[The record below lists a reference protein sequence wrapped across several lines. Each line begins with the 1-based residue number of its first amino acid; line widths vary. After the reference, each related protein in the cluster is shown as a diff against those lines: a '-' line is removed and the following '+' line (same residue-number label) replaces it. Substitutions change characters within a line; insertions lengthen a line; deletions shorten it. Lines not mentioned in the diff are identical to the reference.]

1 MDSIRVLYVEGDP
14 NDQELT
20 HRHLTRHAPHIK
32 LTVVG
37 TVAEA
42 LERLTIG
49 DMDVMLAD
57 YRLPD
62 GTGLDLLDAVK
73 SRGLEVP
80 VVLVT
85 GAGDADITV
94 RLLKAGATDYLVK
107 RPEYLAT
114 LPVVLESA
122 FRWFRTA
129 SERRRAPIR
138 VLYAEHHP
146 EDMALTLRAFDD
158 HDRRARVETVTRARE
173 ALTKLKTVAYDV
185 LLLDNRMPDLSG
197 IEVLKELQAEGLR
210 IPVVMVAGEGDED
223 SAVQAFKLGVA
234 DYLIKRDGYL
244 AKLPSTIENV
254 LAQRRLAD
262 EKDGLTVLND
272 LAKSLITTKDLDEV
286 LRRVV
291 NAARELIKAEASVL
305 WLFETGVL
313 WPVAWEGI
321 ADRAA
326 EPLRFT
332 VTPNLAERLAHE
344 RKISLR
350 HLLAQS
356 GGPDPTAVFGS
367 SGQTLAASFVG
378 PQGLVAV
385 LAVGSQRPREFTAME
400 ERLLLALA
408 DHAAV
413 AVENARLYRQLSLE
427 LEARERLTVI
437 LEATT
442 DLVAIADLS
451 GRLLYLN
458 AAGQALLGLSAEDA
472 IGHPIA
478 GLAPE
483 RLRPVVHDEIWPA
496 LIRDSLW
503 TGEAV
508 VLARDGREVPVSVVA
523 VAHRGADGTVEFLS
537 AIVRDLTERKRID
550 AELRRQR
557 EALYQTE
564 KLATM
569 GTVLAGVA
577 HELNNPL
584 TAVTG
589 YAGLLRQELAGTPS
603 ATRAEAIAHAADRCA
618 SIVRNFLAL
627 ARRHPPERQ
636 LVRLNDIARDA
647 AELLAYH
654 LRVDRIEVVLDLVE
668 GLPVLW
674 ADPHQLHQV
683 VVNLIT
689 NARDE
694 LRKSSE
700 PRLLTLRTRADA
712 ARGRVSLDVEDTG
725 PGIAV
730 EIRDRIFEPF
740 FTTKPVG
747 QGTGL
752 GLSLCHGI
760 VESHGGSLSLVSD
773 PGQGAIFRVELPVV
787 APPATPGKRGAEA
800 PSVVKS
806 KRILVVD
813 DERLVLQLLGE
824 MLGADHHTVDTVADG
839 TQALEQLRRASYDL
853 ILSDVRMP
861 YLDGPGLY
869 RALERRRPELCRRFV
884 LMTGDVLSAEIQ
896 TFLEQTGV
904 PGLSKPFDRS
914 EVRRVIQLVAGE
926 RQPSG
931 QKV

>member
-1 MDSIRVLYVEGDP
+1 MDSIRVLYVEDDP
-14 NDQELT
+14 VDQELT
-20 HRHLTRHAPHIK
+20 HRHLARHAPHIK
-32 LTVVG
+32 LTIAG

-42 LERLTIG
+42 LERVTVG
-49 DMDVMLAD
+49 DMDVLLAG

-62 GTGLDLLDAVK
+62 GTALDLLDAVK
-73 SRGLEVP
+73 ARGLEVP

-85 GAGDADITV
+85 GSGDADVTV

-129 SERRRAPIR
+129 SELRRAPIR
-138 VLYAEHHP
+138 LLYAEHHP
-146 EDMALTLRAFDD
+146 EDMALTLRAFDE

-173 ALTKLKTVAYDV
+173 ALTRLKAAHYDV
-185 LLLDNRMPDLSG
+185 LLLDNRLPDLSG
-197 IEVLKELQAEGLR
+197 IEVLKELQAEGIR
-210 IPVVMVAGEGDED
+210 IPVVMVTGEGDED
-223 SAVQAFKLGVA
+223 TAVQAFKLGVV
-234 DYLIKRDGYL
+234 DYLIKREGYL

-254 LAQRRLAD
+254 LAHRRLAD
-262 EKDGLTVLND
+262 EKDGLAVLND
-272 LAKSLITTKDLDEV
+272 LAKSLITIKDLDEV

-291 NAARELIKAEASVL
+291 SAARELLKVEASVL
-305 WLFETGVL
+305 WLFEAGVL

-321 ADRAA
+321 DDRAA
-326 EPLRFT
+326 EPLRFP
-332 VTPNLAERLAHE
+332 VTQNFADRLALE
-344 RKISLR
+344 RRVSVR
-350 HLLAQS
+350 HLLAQA
-356 GGPDPTAVFGS
+356 GEPHPTAIFGD
-367 SGQTLAASFVG
+367 SGQALAASFVG
-378 PQGLVAV
+378 PEGLVAV
-385 LAVGSQRPREFTAME
+385 LAVGSARPREFTAVE

-408 DHAAV
+408 DHAAI
-413 AVENARLYRQLSLE
+413 AVENARLYRRLRQE
-427 LEARERLTVI
+427 LEARERLTAI

-442 DLVAIADLS
+442 DLVAIVDLS

-458 AAGQALLGLSAEDA
+458 AAGHALLGLAADEA
-472 IGHPIA
+472 LGYPIA
-478 GLAPE
+478 SLAPD
-483 RLRPVVHDEIWPA
+483 RLRPVVHDQILPT
-496 LIRDSLW
+496 LLRDGLW

-508 VLARDGREVPVSVVA
+508 LLARDEREVPVSVVA
-523 VAHRGADGTVEFLS
+523 VAHRGADGAVEFLS
-537 AIVRDLTERKRID
+537 AIVRDMTERKRTE

-564 KLATM
+564 KLSTM

-589 YAGLLRQELAGTPS
+589 YANLLRQDLAGTPS
-603 ATRAEAIAHAADRCA
+603 AARAENIAHAADRCA

-636 LVRLNDIARDA
+636 LVRLNDIARDT

-654 LRVDRIEVVLDLVE
+654 LRVDSIEVGLNLAE

-683 VVNLIT
+683 VVNLVT

-694 LRKSSE
+694 LRKAPL
-700 PRLLTLRTRADA
+700 PRRLTLRTRADA
-712 ARGRVSLDVEDTG
+712 ARGRVCLDVEDTG
-725 PGIAV
+725 PGISA

-760 VESHGGSLSLVSD
+760 VEGHGGTLSLVSE
-773 PGQGAIFRVELPVV
+773 PGHGAIFRVELPVV
-787 APPATPGKRGAEA
+787 TPPATTGKRAAEA
-800 PSVVKS
+800 APVVTGM
-806 KRILVVD
+806 RILVVD

-824 MLGADHHTVDTVADG
+824 MLGADHHTVDTVGDG
-839 TQALEQLRRASYDL
+839 TQALERLRRTSYDL

-869 RALERRRPELCRRFV
+869 RALERRLPDLCRRFV

-914 EVRRVIQLVAGE
+914 EVRRVIQRVAGAE
-926 RQPSG
+926 R
-931 QKV
+931 

>member
-1 MDSIRVLYVEGDP
+1 MDSIRVLCVEHDP
-14 NDQELT
+14 VDQDQT
-20 HRHLTRHAPHIK
+20 QRHLARHAPHIK
-32 LTVVG
+32 LTVAG

-42 LERLTIG
+42 LERVTVG
-49 DMDVMLAD
+49 DMDVLLAG

-62 GTGLDLLDAVK
+62 GTALDLLDAAK
-73 SRGLEVP
+73 ARGLEVP
-80 VVLVT
+80 VVVVT
-85 GAGDADITV
+85 DSGDADATV

-107 RPEYLAT
+107 RPDYLAT

-122 FRWFRTA
+122 YRWFRTA
-129 SERRRAPIR
+129 SELRRAPIR
-138 VLYAEHHP
+138 LLYADHDP
-146 EDMALTLRAFDD
+146 EGVALTLQAFDE
-158 HDRRARVETVTRARE
+158 HDRRARVEVVPLARE
-173 ALTKLKTVAYDV
+173 ALARLKAVHYDA
-185 LLLDNRMPDLSG
+185 LLLDYRMPDLSG
-197 IEVLKELQAEGLR
+197 IEVLKELQAEGIR
-210 IPVVMVAGEGDED
+210 IPVVMVTGEGDED
-223 SAVQAFKLGVA
+223 TAVQAFKLGVA
-234 DYLIKRDGYL
+234 DYLIKREGYL

-262 EKDGLTVLND
+262 EKDGLAVLND
-272 LAKSLITTKDLDEV
+272 LAKSLTTIKDLDEV

-291 NAARELIKAEASVL
+291 SAARELIKVEASVL
-305 WLFETGVL
+305 WLFEAGVL

-321 ADRAA
+321 EDRAA
-326 EPLRFT
+326 EPLQFPLT
-332 VTPNLAERLAHE
+332 QNLAERLARD
-344 RKISLR
+344 RKVSVR
-350 HLLAQS
+350 HLLAQA
-356 GGPDPTAVFGS
+356 GGPHPTAIFGT
-367 SGQTLAASFVG
+367 SGPALAASFVG
-378 PQGLVAV
+378 PEGLVAV
-385 LAVGSQRPREFTAME
+385 LAVGSAHPREFTAVE

-413 AVENARLYRQLSLE
+413 AVENARLYRRLRQE
-427 LEARERLTVI
+427 LEARERLTAI
-437 LEATT
+437 LDATT
-442 DLVAIADLS
+442 DLVAITDLS
-451 GRLLYLN
+451 GRLMYLN
-458 AAGQALLGLSAEDA
+458 GAGQTLLGLAADEPL
-472 IGHPIA
+472 GHPIA
-478 GLAPE
+478 DLVPE
-483 RLRPVVHDEIWPA
+483 RLRPVVHDDILPT
-496 LIRDSLW
+496 LLRDSLW

-508 VLARDGREVPVSVVA
+508 LLARNGREVPVSVVA
-523 VAHRGADGTVEFLS
+523 VAHRGADGAVEFLS
-537 AIVRDLTERKRID
+537 AIVRDMTERRRTE

-589 YAGLLRQELAGTPS
+589 YANLLRQELAGTPS
-603 ATRAEAIAHAADRCA
+603 AVRAENIAHAADRCA

-636 LVRLNDIARDA
+636 LVAFNDIARDA

-654 LRVDRIEVVLDLVE
+654 LRVDSIEVSLDLDE

-683 VVNLIT
+683 VVNLVT

-694 LRKSSE
+694 LRKAPT
-700 PRLLTLRTRADA
+700 PRRLTLRTRVDA
-712 ARGRVSLDVEDTG
+712 VRGRLRLEVEDTG
-725 PGIAV
+725 GGIPA

-760 VESHGGSLSLVSD
+760 VEGHGGSLSLVSE
-773 PGQGAIFRVELPVV
+773 PPHGAIFRVELPVV
-787 APPATPGKRGAEA
+787 APPTTTPTRAA
-800 PSVVKS
+800 DTRPVVTG

-824 MLGADHHTVDTVADG
+824 MLGADHHTVDAVADG
-839 TQALEQLRRASYDL
+839 TQALEQLRRTSYDM

-869 RALERRRPELCRRFV
+869 RALERRLPELCRRFV
-884 LMTGDVLSAEIQ
+884 LMTGDVLSAEIRA
-896 TFLEQTGV
+896 FLEQTGV
-904 PGLSKPFDRS
+904 PGLSKPFDRG
-914 EVRRVIQLVAGE
+914 EVRRVIQQIAG
-926 RQPSG
+926 G
-931 QKV
+931 

>member
-1 MDSIRVLYVEGDP
+1 MDSIRVLYVEDDRA
-14 NDQELT
+14 DQERT
-20 HRHLTRHAPHIK
+20 HRHLARHAPHIK
-32 LTVVG
+32 LTVAG

-42 LERLTIG
+42 LERVTVG
-49 DMDVMLAD
+49 DMDALLAG

-62 GTGLDLLDAVK
+62 GTALDLLDAVK
-73 SRGLEVP
+73 ARGLEVP
-80 VVLVT
+80 VVLMT
-85 GAGDADITV
+85 GSGDADVAV

-107 RPEYLAT
+107 RGDYLIT

-122 FRWFRTA
+122 CRWFRTA
-129 SERRRAPIR
+129 SELRRAPVR
-138 VLYAEHHP
+138 LLYADHDP
-146 EDMALTLRAFDD
+146 DDTALTLRAFEE
-158 HDRRARVETVTRARE
+158 HDRRARVEMVTLARE
-173 ALTKLKTVAYDV
+173 VLGRLKAAHYDV

-197 IEVLKELQAEGLR
+197 IEVLKELQAEGIR
-210 IPVVMVAGEGDED
+210 IPVVMVTAEGDED
-223 SAVQAFKLGVA
+223 TAVQAFKLGVA
-234 DYLIKRDGYL
+234 DYVIKREGYI

-272 LAKSLITTKDLDEV
+272 LAKSLTTIKDLDEV
-286 LRRVV
+286 MRRVV
-291 NAARELIKAEASVL
+291 SAARELIKAEASVL
-305 WLFETGVL
+305 WLFEAGVL

-321 ADRAA
+321 EDRAA

-332 VTPNLAERLAHE
+332 LTHNFAERLARE
-344 RKISLR
+344 RKVSVR
-350 HLLAQS
+350 HLLAQA
-356 GGPDPTAVFGS
+356 GGPPPTAIFGT
-367 SGQTLAASFVG
+367 SGQALAVSFVG
-378 PQGLVAV
+378 PEGLVAI
-385 LAVGSQRPREFTAME
+385 LAVGGARPREFTAVE

-413 AVENARLYRQLSLE
+413 AVENARLYRRLRQE
-427 LEARERLTVI
+427 LEARERLTAI
-437 LEATT
+437 LDVTT
-442 DLVAIADLS
+442 DLVAISDLS
-451 GRLLYLN
+451 ARLLYLN
-458 AAGQALLGLSAEDA
+458 GAGQSFLGLTAEESL
-472 IGHPIA
+472 GLPIA
-478 GLAPE
+478 GLVPE
-483 RLRPVVHDEIWPA
+483 RLRPVVQDEILPT
-496 LIRDSLW
+496 LLRDGRW

-508 VLARDGREVPVSVVA
+508 LLARDGREVAVSVVA
-523 VAHRGADGTVEFLS
+523 VAHRAADGAVEFLS
-537 AIVRDLTERKRID
+537 AIVRDMTERKRIE

-564 KLATM
+564 KLTTM

-589 YAGLLRQELAGTPS
+589 YANLLRQDLAGTPS
-603 ATRAEAIAHAADRCA
+603 ATRAENIAHAADRCA

-627 ARRHPPERQ
+627 ARKYPPERQ
-636 LVRLNDIARDA
+636 VVRLNDIARDA

-654 LRVDRIEVVLDLVE
+654 LRVDGIEVRLDLEE

-694 LRKSSE
+694 LRKAPA
-700 PRLLTLRTRADA
+700 PRRLTLRTRAGKT
-712 ARGRVSLDVEDTG
+712 RGRVAVDVEDTG
-725 PGIAV
+725 PGVSA

-760 VESHGGSLSLVSD
+760 VEGHGGTLSLVSE
-773 PGQGAIFRVELPVV
+773 PGAGAIFRVELPVV
-787 APPATPGKRGAEA
+787 VPPTPSGKNAPETTAAVTG
-800 PSVVKS
+800 

-813 DERLVLQLLGE
+813 DERLVLQFLGE
-824 MLGADHHTVDTVADG
+824 MLGADHHTVDTVSDG
-839 TQALEQLRRASYDL
+839 TQALEVLRRTSYDL

-869 RALERRRPELCRRFV
+869 RALERRLPDLCRRFV

-896 TFLEQTGV
+896 TFLEETGV
-904 PGLSKPFDRS
+904 PGLSKPFDRG
-914 EVRRVIQLVAGE
+914 EVRRVIQQIAGA
-926 RQPSG
+926 
-931 QKV
+931 

>member
-14 NDQELT
+14 ADQEAT
-20 HRHLTRHAPHIK
+20 HRHLVRHAPHIK
-32 LTVVG
+32 LTVVE

-42 LERLTIG
+42 VERVTIG

-85 GAGDADITV
+85 AAGDADTTV
-94 RLLKAGATDYLVK
+94 RLLKAGAADYLVK
-107 RPEYLAT
+107 RPDYLAT

-122 FRWFRTA
+122 YRWFRTA
-129 SERRRAPIR
+129 TERRHAPIR

-146 EDMALTLRAFDD
+146 EDMALTLRAFEE
-158 HDRRARVETVTRARE
+158 HDRRARVETVTRARD
-173 ALTKLKTVAYDV
+173 ALAKLKTVHYDV
-185 LLLDNRMPDLSG
+185 LLLDNRLPDLSG
-197 IEVLKELQAEGLR
+197 IEVLKELQAVGIR

-254 LAQRRLAD
+254 LAHRSLAD

-272 LAKSLITTKDLDEV
+272 LAKSLVTTKDLDEV

-321 ADRAA
+321 EDRAA
-326 EPLRFT
+326 EPLRFQ

-350 HLLAQS
+350 HLLAQA
-356 GGPDPTAVFGS
+356 GGPDLTAVFGPA
-367 SGQTLAASFVG
+367 GQTLSASFVG
-378 PQGLVAV
+378 PEGLVAV
-385 LAVGSQRPREFTAME
+385 LAVGSPRPREFTTIE

-413 AVENARLYRQLSLE
+413 AVENARLYRRLRLE
-427 LEARERLTVI
+427 LEARERLTAI

-451 GRLLYLN
+451 GRLQYLN
-458 AAGQALLGLSAEDA
+458 AAGQALLGLAAHDA
-472 IGHPIA
+472 LGHPIA

-496 LIRDSLW
+496 LIRDGLW

-508 VLARDGREVPVSVVA
+508 LLARDGREVPVSVVA
-523 VAHRGADGTVEFLS
+523 VAHRGADGSIEFLS
-537 AIVRDLTERKRID
+537 AIVRDMTERKRID

-589 YAGLLRQELAGTPS
+589 YANLLRQELAGTPS

-654 LRVDRIEVVLDLVE
+654 LRVDRIEVGLDLTD

-694 LRKSSE
+694 LRKAPE
-700 PRLLTLRTRADA
+700 PRRLTLRTRADA
-712 ARGRVSLDVEDTG
+712 VRGRVSLDVEDTG
-725 PGIAV
+725 PGIST

-760 VESHGGSLSLVSD
+760 VEGHGGTLSLVSEA
-773 PGQGAIFRVELPVV
+773 GHGAIFRVELPVV
-787 APPATPGKRGAEA
+787 APPVTSGKRATDA
-800 PSVVKS
+800 PAVVKG

-813 DERLVLQLLGE
+813 DERLVTQLLGE

-869 RALERRRPELCRRFV
+869 RALERRIPDLCRRFV

-904 PGLSKPFDRS
+904 PGLSKPFDRG
-914 EVRRVIQLVAGE
+914 EVRRVIQLVAGGN
-926 RQPSG
+926 RRAS
-931 QKV
+931 

>member
-1 MDSIRVLYVEGDP
+1 MDSIRVLYVEDDRA
-14 NDQELT
+14 DQERT
-20 HRHLTRHAPHIK
+20 HRHLARHAPHIK
-32 LTVVG
+32 LTVAG

-42 LERLTIG
+42 LERVTVG
-49 DMDVMLAD
+49 DMDALLAG

-62 GTGLDLLDAVK
+62 GTALDLLDAVK
-73 SRGLEVP
+73 ARGLEVP
-80 VVLVT
+80 VVLMT
-85 GAGDADITV
+85 GSGDADVAV

-107 RPEYLAT
+107 RGDYLIT

-122 FRWFRTA
+122 CRWFRTA
-129 SERRRAPIR
+129 SELRRAPVR
-138 VLYAEHHP
+138 LLYADHDP
-146 EDMALTLRAFDD
+146 DDTALTLRAFEE
-158 HDRRARVETVTRARE
+158 HDRRARVEMVTLAGEVLGR
-173 ALTKLKTVAYDV
+173 LKAAHYDV

-197 IEVLKELQAEGLR
+197 IEVLKELQAEGIR
-210 IPVVMVAGEGDED
+210 IPVVMVTAEGDED
-223 SAVQAFKLGVA
+223 TAVHAFKLGVA
-234 DYLIKRDGYL
+234 DYVIKREGYI

-272 LAKSLITTKDLDEV
+272 LAKSLTTIKDLDEV
-286 LRRVV
+286 MRRVV
-291 NAARELIKAEASVL
+291 SAARELIKAEASVL
-305 WLFETGVL
+305 WLFEAGVL

-321 ADRAA
+321 EDRAA

-332 VTPNLAERLAHE
+332 LTHNFAERLARE
-344 RKISLR
+344 RKVSVR
-350 HLLAQS
+350 HLLAQA
-356 GGPDPTAVFGS
+356 GGPPPTAIFGT
-367 SGQTLAASFVG
+367 SGQALAVSFVG
-378 PQGLVAV
+378 PEGLVAI
-385 LAVGSQRPREFTAME
+385 LAVGGARPREFTAVE

-413 AVENARLYRQLSLE
+413 AVENARLYRRLRQE
-427 LEARERLTVI
+427 LEARERLTAI
-437 LEATT
+437 LDVTT
-442 DLVAIADLS
+442 DLVAISDLS
-451 GRLLYLN
+451 ARLLYLN
-458 AAGQALLGLSAEDA
+458 GAGQSLLGLTAEESL
-472 IGHPIA
+472 GLPIA
-478 GLAPE
+478 GLVPE
-483 RLRPVVHDEIWPA
+483 RLRPVVQDEILPT
-496 LIRDSLW
+496 LLRDGRW

-508 VLARDGREVPVSVVA
+508 LLARDGREVAVSVVA
-523 VAHRGADGTVEFLS
+523 VAHRAADGAVEFLS
-537 AIVRDLTERKRID
+537 AIVRDMTERKRIE

-564 KLATM
+564 KLTTM

-589 YAGLLRQELAGTPS
+589 YANLLRQDLAGTPS
-603 ATRAEAIAHAADRCA
+603 ATRAENIAHAADRCA

-627 ARRHPPERQ
+627 ARKYPPERQ
-636 LVRLNDIARDA
+636 VVRLNDIARDA

-654 LRVDRIEVVLDLVE
+654 LRVDGIEVRLDLEE

-694 LRKSSE
+694 LRKAPA
-700 PRLLTLRTRADA
+700 PRRLTLRTRVGKT
-712 ARGRVSLDVEDTG
+712 RGRVAVDVEDTG
-725 PGIAV
+725 PGVSA

-760 VESHGGSLSLVSD
+760 VEGHGGTLSLVSE
-773 PGQGAIFRVELPVV
+773 PGAGAIFRVELPVV
-787 APPATPGKRGAEA
+787 VPPTPSGKNAPETTAAVTG
-800 PSVVKS
+800 

-813 DERLVLQLLGE
+813 DERLVLQFLGE
-824 MLGADHHTVDTVADG
+824 MLGADHHTVDTVSDG
-839 TQALEQLRRASYDL
+839 TQALEVLRRTSYDL

-869 RALERRRPELCRRFV
+869 RALERRLPDLCRRFV

-904 PGLSKPFDRS
+904 PGLSKPFDRGQ
-914 EVRRVIQLVAGE
+914 VRRVIQQIAGA
-926 RQPSG
+926 
-931 QKV
+931 

>member
-1 MDSIRVLYVEGDP
+1 MDSIRVLYVEDDRA
-14 NDQELT
+14 DQERT
-20 HRHLTRHAPHIK
+20 HRHLARHAPHIK
-32 LTVVG
+32 LTVAG

-42 LERLTIG
+42 IERVTVG
-49 DMDVMLAD
+49 DMDALLAG

-62 GTGLDLLDAVK
+62 GTALDLLDAVK
-73 SRGLEVP
+73 ARGLEVP
-80 VVLVT
+80 VVLMT
-85 GAGDADITV
+85 GSGDADVAV

-107 RPEYLAT
+107 RGDYLVT

-122 FRWFRTA
+122 CRWFRTA
-129 SERRRAPIR
+129 SELRRAPVR
-138 VLYAEHHP
+138 LLYADHDP
-146 EDMALTLRAFDD
+146 DDTALTLRAFEE
-158 HDRRARVETVTRARE
+158 HDRRARVEMVTLARE
-173 ALTKLKTVAYDV
+173 AIGRLKAAHYDV

-197 IEVLKELQAEGLR
+197 IEVLKELQAEGIR
-210 IPVVMVAGEGDED
+210 IPVVMVTAEADED
-223 SAVQAFKLGVA
+223 TAVQAFKLGVA
-234 DYLIKRDGYL
+234 DYLIKREGYL

-272 LAKSLITTKDLDEV
+272 LAKSLTTIKDLDEV

-291 NAARELIKAEASVL
+291 SAARELVKAEASVL
-305 WLFETGVL
+305 WLFEAGVL

-321 ADRAA
+321 EDRAA

-332 VTPNLAERLAHE
+332 LTQNFAERLARE
-344 RKISLR
+344 RKVSVR
-350 HLLAQS
+350 HLLAQA
-356 GGPDPTAVFGS
+356 GGPHPTAIFGT
-367 SGQTLAASFVG
+367 SGQALAVSFVG
-378 PQGLVAV
+378 PEGLVAI
-385 LAVGSQRPREFTAME
+385 LAVGSTRPREFTAVE

-413 AVENARLYRQLSLE
+413 AVENARLYRRLRQE
-427 LEARERLTVI
+427 LEARERLTAI
-437 LEATT
+437 LDVTT
-442 DLVAIADLS
+442 DLVAISDLS
-451 GRLLYLN
+451 ARLLYLN
-458 AAGQALLGLSAEDA
+458 GAGQSLLGLTAEESL
-472 IGHPIA
+472 GLPIA
-478 GLAPE
+478 GLVPE
-483 RLRPVVHDEIWPA
+483 RLRPVVQDEILPT
-496 LIRDSLW
+496 LLRNGLW

-508 VLARDGREVPVSVVA
+508 LLARDGREVPVSVVA
-523 VAHRGADGTVEFLS
+523 VAHRAADGAVEFLS
-537 AIVRDLTERKRID
+537 AIVRDMTERKRTE

-564 KLATM
+564 KLTTM

-589 YAGLLRQELAGTPS
+589 YANLLRQDLAGTPS
-603 ATRAEAIAHAADRCA
+603 ATRAENIAHAADRCA

-627 ARRHPPERQ
+627 ARKYPPERQ

-654 LRVDRIEVVLDLVE
+654 LRVDGIEVKLDLEE

-694 LRKSSE
+694 LRKAPA
-700 PRLLTLRTRADA
+700 PRRLTLRTHVGRT
-712 ARGRVSLDVEDTG
+712 RGRVAVDVEDTG
-725 PGIAV
+725 PGV
-730 EIRDRIFEPF
+730 SEEIRDRIFEPF

-760 VESHGGSLSLVSD
+760 VEGHGGTLTLVSE
-773 PGQGAIFRVELPVV
+773 PGAGAIFRVELPVV
-787 APPATPGKRGAEA
+787 VPPTPSGQNAAETTSA
-800 PSVVKS
+800 VTG

-824 MLGADHHTVDTVADG
+824 MLGADHHTVDTVGDG
-839 TQALEQLRRASYDL
+839 TQALEVLRRTSYDL

-869 RALERRRPELCRRFV
+869 RALERRLPDLCRRFV

-896 TFLEQTGV
+896 TFLDQTGV
-904 PGLSKPFDRS
+904 PGLSKPFDRG
-914 EVRRVIQLVAGE
+914 EVRRVIQQIAGA
-926 RQPSG
+926 
-931 QKV
+931 

>member
-1 MDSIRVLYVEGDP
+1 MDSIRVLYVEDDRA
-14 NDQELT
+14 DQERT
-20 HRHLTRHAPHIK
+20 HRHLARHAPHIK
-32 LTVVG
+32 LTVAG

-42 LERLTIG
+42 LERVTVG
-49 DMDVMLAD
+49 DMDALLAG

-62 GTGLDLLDAVK
+62 GTALDLLDAVK
-73 SRGLEVP
+73 ARGLEVP
-80 VVLVT
+80 VVLMT
-85 GAGDADITV
+85 GSGDADVAV

-107 RPEYLAT
+107 RGDYLIT

-122 FRWFRTA
+122 CRWFRTA
-129 SERRRAPIR
+129 SELRRAPVR
-138 VLYAEHHP
+138 LLYADHDP
-146 EDMALTLRAFDD
+146 DDTALTLRAFEE
-158 HDRRARVETVTRARE
+158 HARRARVEMVTLARE
-173 ALTKLKTVAYDV
+173 VLGRLKAAHYDV

-197 IEVLKELQAEGLR
+197 IEVLKELQAEGIR
-210 IPVVMVAGEGDED
+210 IPVVMVTAEGDED
-223 SAVQAFKLGVA
+223 TAVQAFKLGVA
-234 DYLIKRDGYL
+234 DYLIKRDGYI

-272 LAKSLITTKDLDEV
+272 LAKSLTTIKDLDEV
-286 LRRVV
+286 MRRVV
-291 NAARELIKAEASVL
+291 SAARELIKAEASVL
-305 WLFETGVL
+305 WLFEAGVL

-321 ADRAA
+321 EDRAA

-332 VTPNLAERLAHE
+332 LTHNFAERLARE
-344 RKISLR
+344 RKVSVR
-350 HLLAQS
+350 HLLAQA
-356 GGPDPTAVFGS
+356 GGPPPTAIFGT
-367 SGQTLAASFVG
+367 SGQALAVSFVG
-378 PQGLVAV
+378 PEGLVAI
-385 LAVGSQRPREFTAME
+385 LAVGGARPREFTAVE

-413 AVENARLYRQLSLE
+413 AVENARLYRRLRQE
-427 LEARERLTVI
+427 LEARERLTAI
-437 LEATT
+437 LDVTT
-442 DLVAIADLS
+442 DLVAISDLS
-451 GRLLYLN
+451 ARLLYLN
-458 AAGQALLGLSAEDA
+458 GAGQSLLGLTAEESL
-472 IGHPIA
+472 GLPIA
-478 GLAPE
+478 GLVPE
-483 RLRPVVHDEIWPA
+483 RLRPVVQDEILPT
-496 LIRDSLW
+496 LLRDGRW

-508 VLARDGREVPVSVVA
+508 LLARDGREVAVSVVA
-523 VAHRGADGTVEFLS
+523 VAHRAADGAVEFLS
-537 AIVRDLTERKRID
+537 AIVRDMTERKRIE

-564 KLATM
+564 KLTTM

-589 YAGLLRQELAGTPS
+589 YANLLRQDLAGTPS
-603 ATRAEAIAHAADRCA
+603 ATRAENIAHAADRCA

-627 ARRHPPERQ
+627 ARKYPPERQ
-636 LVRLNDIARDA
+636 VVRLNDIARDA

-654 LRVDRIEVVLDLVE
+654 LRVDGIEVRLDLEE
-668 GLPVLW
+668 GLPALW

-694 LRKSSE
+694 LRKAPA
-700 PRLLTLRTRADA
+700 PRRLTLRTRAGKT
-712 ARGRVSLDVEDTG
+712 RGRVAVDVEDTG
-725 PGIAV
+725 PGVSA

-760 VESHGGSLSLVSD
+760 VEGHGGTLSLVSE
-773 PGQGAIFRVELPVV
+773 PGAGAIFRVELPVV
-787 APPATPGKRGAEA
+787 VPPTPSGKNAPETTAAVTG
-800 PSVVKS
+800 

-813 DERLVLQLLGE
+813 DERLVLQFLGE
-824 MLGADHHTVDTVADG
+824 MLGADHHTVDTVSDG
-839 TQALEQLRRASYDL
+839 TQALEVLRRTSYDL

-869 RALERRRPELCRRFV
+869 RALERRLPDLCRRFV

-896 TFLEQTGV
+896 TFLEETGV
-904 PGLSKPFDRS
+904 PGLSKPFDRG
-914 EVRRVIQLVAGE
+914 EVRRVIQQIAGA
-926 RQPSG
+926 
-931 QKV
+931 

>member
-1 MDSIRVLYVEGDP
+1 MDSIRVLYVEDDRA
-14 NDQELT
+14 DQERT
-20 HRHLTRHAPHIK
+20 HRHLARHAPHIK
-32 LTVVG
+32 LTVAG

-42 LERLTIG
+42 LERVTVG
-49 DMDVMLAD
+49 DMDALLAG

-62 GTGLDLLDAVK
+62 GTALDLLDAIK
-73 SRGLEVP
+73 ARGLEVP
-80 VVLVT
+80 VVLMT
-85 GAGDADITV
+85 GSGDADVAV

-107 RPEYLAT
+107 RGDYLIT

-122 FRWFRTA
+122 CRWFRTA
-129 SERRRAPIR
+129 SELRRAPVR
-138 VLYAEHHP
+138 LLYADHDP
-146 EDMALTLRAFDD
+146 DDTALTLRAFEE
-158 HDRRARVETVTRARE
+158 HDRRARVEMVTLARE
-173 ALTKLKTVAYDV
+173 VLGRLKAAHYDV

-197 IEVLKELQAEGLR
+197 IEVLKELQAEGIR
-210 IPVVMVAGEGDED
+210 IPVVMVTAEGDED
-223 SAVQAFKLGVA
+223 TAVQAFKLGVA
-234 DYLIKRDGYL
+234 DYVIKREGYI

-272 LAKSLITTKDLDEV
+272 LAKSLTTIKDLDEV
-286 LRRVV
+286 MRRVV
-291 NAARELIKAEASVL
+291 SAARELIKAEASVL
-305 WLFETGVL
+305 WLFEAGVL

-321 ADRAA
+321 EDRAA

-332 VTPNLAERLAHE
+332 LTHNFAERLARE
-344 RKISLR
+344 RKVSVR
-350 HLLAQS
+350 HLLAQA
-356 GGPDPTAVFGS
+356 GGPPPTAIFGT
-367 SGQTLAASFVG
+367 SGQALAVSFVG
-378 PQGLVAV
+378 PEGLVAI
-385 LAVGSQRPREFTAME
+385 LAVGGARPREFTAVE

-413 AVENARLYRQLSLE
+413 AVENARLYRRLRQE
-427 LEARERLTVI
+427 LEARERLTAI
-437 LEATT
+437 LDVTT
-442 DLVAIADLS
+442 DLVAISDLS
-451 GRLLYLN
+451 ARLLYLN
-458 AAGQALLGLSAEDA
+458 GAGQSLLGLTAEESL
-472 IGHPIA
+472 GLPIA
-478 GLAPE
+478 ALVPE
-483 RLRPVVHDEIWPA
+483 RLRPVVQDEILPT
-496 LIRDSLW
+496 LLRDGRW

-508 VLARDGREVPVSVVA
+508 LLARDGREVAVSVVA
-523 VAHRGADGTVEFLS
+523 VAHRAADGAVEFLS
-537 AIVRDLTERKRID
+537 AIVRDMTERKRIE

-564 KLATM
+564 KLTTM

-589 YAGLLRQELAGTPS
+589 YANLLRQDLAGTPS
-603 ATRAEAIAHAADRCA
+603 ATRAENIAHAADRCA

-627 ARRHPPERQ
+627 ARKYPPERQ
-636 LVRLNDIARDA
+636 VVRLNDIARDA

-654 LRVDRIEVVLDLVE
+654 LRVDGIEVRLDLEE

-694 LRKSSE
+694 LRKAPA
-700 PRLLTLRTRADA
+700 PRRLTLRTRAGKT
-712 ARGRVSLDVEDTG
+712 RGRVAVDVEDTG
-725 PGIAV
+725 PGVSA

-760 VESHGGSLSLVSD
+760 VEGHGGTLSLVSE
-773 PGQGAIFRVELPVV
+773 PGAGAIFRVELPVV
-787 APPATPGKRGAEA
+787 VPPTPSGKNAPETTAAVTG
-800 PSVVKS
+800 

-813 DERLVLQLLGE
+813 DERLVLQFLGE
-824 MLGADHHTVDTVADG
+824 MLGADHHTVDTVSDG
-839 TQALEQLRRASYDL
+839 TQALEVLRRTSYDL

-869 RALERRRPELCRRFV
+869 RALERRLPDLCRRFV

-896 TFLEQTGV
+896 TFLEETGV
-904 PGLSKPFDRS
+904 PGLSKPFDRG
-914 EVRRVIQLVAGE
+914 EVRRVIQQIAGA
-926 RQPSG
+926 
-931 QKV
+931 

>member
-1 MDSIRVLYVEGDP
+1 
-14 NDQELT
+14 
-20 HRHLTRHAPHIK
+20 
-32 LTVVG
+32 
-37 TVAEA
+37 
-42 LERLTIG
+42 
-49 DMDVMLAD
+49 MDVLLAG

-62 GTGLDLLDAVK
+62 GTALDLLDAVK
-73 SRGLEVP
+73 ARGLEVP
-80 VVLVT
+80 VVLMT
-85 GAGDADITV
+85 GSGDADVAV

-107 RPEYLAT
+107 RPDYLVT

-122 FRWFRTA
+122 CRWFRTA
-129 SERRRAPIR
+129 SELRRAPVR
-138 VLYAEHHP
+138 LLYADHDP
-146 EDMALTLRAFDD
+146 DDTALTLRAFEE
-158 HDRRARVETVTRARE
+158 HDRRARVEMVTLARE
-173 ALTKLKTVAYDV
+173 ALARLKAAHYDV

-197 IEVLKELQAEGLR
+197 IEVLKELQAEGIR
-210 IPVVMVAGEGDED
+210 IPVVMVTAEGDED
-223 SAVQAFKLGVA
+223 TAVQAFKLGVA
-234 DYLIKRDGYL
+234 DYLIKREGYL

-272 LAKSLITTKDLDEV
+272 LAKSLTTIKDLDEV

-291 NAARELIKAEASVL
+291 SAARELIKVEASVL
-305 WLFETGVL
+305 WLFEAGVL

-321 ADRAA
+321 EDRAA

-332 VTPNLAERLAHE
+332 LTQNFAERLARE
-344 RKISLR
+344 RKVSVR
-350 HLLAQS
+350 HLLAQA
-356 GGPDPTAVFGS
+356 GGPHPTAIFGT
-367 SGQTLAASFVG
+367 SGQALAASFVG
-378 PQGLVAV
+378 PEGLVAI
-385 LAVGSQRPREFTAME
+385 LAVGSARPREFTAVE

-413 AVENARLYRQLSLE
+413 AVENARLYRRLRQE
-427 LEARERLTVI
+427 LEARERLTAI
-437 LEATT
+437 LDVTT
-442 DLVAIADLS
+442 DLVAILDLS
-451 GRLLYLN
+451 ARLLYLN
-458 AAGQALLGLSAEDA
+458 GAGQSLLGLTAEEA
-472 IGHPIA
+472 LGLPIA
-478 GLAPE
+478 GLVPE
-483 RLRPVVHDEIWPA
+483 RLRPVVQDEILPT
-496 LIRDSLW
+496 LLRDGLW

-508 VLARDGREVPVSVVA
+508 LLARDGREVPVSVVA
-523 VAHRGADGTVEFLS
+523 VAHRAADGAVEFLS
-537 AIVRDLTERKRID
+537 AIVRDMTERKRTE

-564 KLATM
+564 KLTTM

-589 YAGLLRQELAGTPS
+589 YANLLRQDLAGTPS
-603 ATRAEAIAHAADRCA
+603 ATRAENIAHAADRCA

-627 ARRHPPERQ
+627 ARKYPPERQ

-654 LRVDRIEVVLDLVE
+654 LRVDGIEVKLDLEE

-683 VVNLIT
+683 VVNLVT

-694 LRKSSE
+694 LRKAPP
-700 PRLLTLRTRADA
+700 PRRLTLRTRADK
-712 ARGRVSLDVEDTG
+712 ARARVSVDVEDTG
-725 PGIAV
+725 PGV
-730 EIRDRIFEPF
+730 SEEIRDRIFEPF

-760 VESHGGSLSLVSD
+760 VEGHGGTLSLVSE
-773 PGQGAIFRVELPVV
+773 PGDGATFRVELPVV
-787 APPATPGKRGAEA
+787 APPAATGQRAAETA
-800 PSVVKS
+800 PAVTG

-824 MLGADHHTVDTVADG
+824 MLGADHHTVDTVGDG
-839 TQALEQLRRASYDL
+839 TQALEVLRRTSYDL

-869 RALERRRPELCRRFV
+869 RALERRLPDLCRRFV

-904 PGLSKPFDRS
+904 PGLSKPFDRG
-914 EVRRVIQLVAGE
+914 EVRRVIQQIAGA
-926 RQPSG
+926 
-931 QKV
+931 

>member
-1 MDSIRVLYVEGDP
+1 MDSIRVLYVEDDRA
-14 NDQELT
+14 DQDRT
-20 HRHLTRHAPHIK
+20 HRHLARHAPHIK
-32 LTVVG
+32 LTVAG

-42 LERLTIG
+42 LERVTVG
-49 DMDVMLAD
+49 DMDVLLAG

-62 GTGLDLLDAVK
+62 GTALDLLDAVK
-73 SRGLEVP
+73 ARGLEVP
-80 VVLVT
+80 VVLMT
-85 GAGDADITV
+85 GSGDADVAV

-107 RPEYLAT
+107 RPDYLVT

-122 FRWFRTA
+122 CRWFRTA
-129 SERRRAPIR
+129 SELRRAPVR
-138 VLYAEHHP
+138 LLYADHDP
-146 EDMALTLRAFDD
+146 DDTALTLRAFEE
-158 HDRRARVETVTRARE
+158 HDRRARVEMVTLARE
-173 ALTKLKTVAYDV
+173 ALARLKAAHYDV

-197 IEVLKELQAEGLR
+197 IEVLKELQAEGIR
-210 IPVVMVAGEGDED
+210 IPVVMVTAEGDED
-223 SAVQAFKLGVA
+223 TAVQAFKLGVA
-234 DYLIKRDGYL
+234 DYLIKREGYL

-272 LAKSLITTKDLDEV
+272 LAKSLTTIKDLDEV

-291 NAARELIKAEASVL
+291 SAARELIKVEASVL
-305 WLFETGVL
+305 WLFEAGVL

-321 ADRAA
+321 EDRAA

-332 VTPNLAERLAHE
+332 LTQNFAERLARE
-344 RKISLR
+344 RKVSVR
-350 HLLAQS
+350 HLLAQA
-356 GGPDPTAVFGS
+356 GGPHPTAIFGT
-367 SGQTLAASFVG
+367 SGQALAASFVG
-378 PQGLVAV
+378 PEGLVAI
-385 LAVGSQRPREFTAME
+385 LAVGSARPRDFTAVE

-413 AVENARLYRQLSLE
+413 AVENARLYRRLRQE
-427 LEARERLTVI
+427 LEARERLTAI
-437 LEATT
+437 LDVTT
-442 DLVAIADLS
+442 DLVAILDLS
-451 GRLLYLN
+451 ARLLYLN
-458 AAGQALLGLSAEDA
+458 GAGQSLLGLTAEEA
-472 IGHPIA
+472 LGLPIA
-478 GLAPE
+478 GLVPE
-483 RLRPVVHDEIWPA
+483 RLRPVVQDEILPT
-496 LIRDSLW
+496 LLRDGLW

-508 VLARDGREVPVSVVA
+508 LLARDGREVPVSVVA
-523 VAHRGADGTVEFLS
+523 VAHRAADGAVEFLS
-537 AIVRDLTERKRID
+537 AIVRDMTERKRTE

-564 KLATM
+564 KLTTM

-589 YAGLLRQELAGTPS
+589 YANLLRQDLAGTPS
-603 ATRAEAIAHAADRCA
+603 ATRAENIAHAADRCA

-627 ARRHPPERQ
+627 ARKYPPERQ

-654 LRVDRIEVVLDLVE
+654 LRVDGIEVKLDLEE

-683 VVNLIT
+683 VVNLVT

-694 LRKSSE
+694 LRKAPP
-700 PRLLTLRTRADA
+700 PRRLTLRTRADK
-712 ARGRVSLDVEDTG
+712 ARARVSVDVEDTG
-725 PGIAV
+725 PGV
-730 EIRDRIFEPF
+730 SEEIRDRIFEPF

-760 VESHGGSLSLVSD
+760 VEGHGGTLSLVSG
-773 PGQGAIFRVELPVV
+773 PGDGATFRVELPVV
-787 APPATPGKRGAEA
+787 APPAATGQRAAEMA
-800 PSVVKS
+800 PAVTG

-824 MLGADHHTVDTVADG
+824 MLGADHHTVDTVGDG
-839 TQALEQLRRASYDL
+839 TQALEVLRRTSYDL

-869 RALERRRPELCRRFV
+869 RALERRLPDLCRRFV

-904 PGLSKPFDRS
+904 PGLSKPFDRG
-914 EVRRVIQLVAGE
+914 EVRRVIQKIAGA
-926 RQPSG
+926 
-931 QKV
+931 

>member
-1 MDSIRVLYVEGDP
+1 MDSIRVLYVEDDRV
-14 NDQELT
+14 DQDRT
-20 HRHLTRHAPHIK
+20 HRHLARHAPHIK
-32 LTVVG
+32 LTVAG

-42 LERLTIG
+42 LERVTVG
-49 DMDVMLAD
+49 DMDVLLAG

-62 GTGLDLLDAVK
+62 GTALDLLDAVK
-73 SRGLEVP
+73 ARGLEVP
-80 VVLVT
+80 VVSMT
-85 GAGDADITV
+85 GSGEADVAV
-94 RLLKAGATDYLVK
+94 RLLKAGATDFLVK
-107 RPEYLAT
+107 RGDYLVT

-122 FRWFRTA
+122 CRWFRTA
-129 SERRRAPIR
+129 SELRRAPVR
-138 VLYAEHHP
+138 LLYADHDP
-146 EDMALTLRAFDD
+146 EDTARTLRAFEE
-158 HDRRARVETVTRARE
+158 HDRRARVEMVTLARE
-173 ALTKLKTVAYDV
+173 AIARLKAAHYDV
-185 LLLDNRMPDLSG
+185 LLLDNRLPDLSG
-197 IEVLKELQAEGLR
+197 IEVLKELQAEGIR
-210 IPVVMVAGEGDED
+210 IPVVMVTAEGDEET
-223 SAVQAFKLGVA
+223 AVQAFKLGVA
-234 DYLIKRDGYL
+234 DYLIKREGYL

-272 LAKSLITTKDLDEV
+272 LAKLLTTIKDLDEV

-291 NAARELIKAEASVL
+291 DAARELIKVEASVL
-305 WLFETGVL
+305 WLFEAGVL

-321 ADRAA
+321 EDRAA

-332 VTPNLAERLAHE
+332 LTQNFAERLARE
-344 RKISLR
+344 RKVSVR
-350 HLLAQS
+350 HLLAQA
-356 GGPDPTAVFGS
+356 GGPHPTAIFGT
-367 SGQTLAASFVG
+367 SGQALAVSFVG
-378 PQGLVAV
+378 PEGLVAI
-385 LAVGSQRPREFTAME
+385 LAVGSARPREFTAVE

-413 AVENARLYRQLSLE
+413 AVENARLYRRLRQE
-427 LEARERLTVI
+427 LEARERLTAI
-437 LEATT
+437 LDVTT
-442 DLVAIADLS
+442 DLVAISDLS
-451 GRLLYLN
+451 ARLLYLN
-458 AAGQALLGLSAEDA
+458 GAGQSLLGLTAEESV
-472 IGHPIA
+472 GLPIA
-478 GLAPE
+478 GLVPE
-483 RLRPVVHDEIWPA
+483 RLRPVVQDEILPA
-496 LIRDSLW
+496 LLRDGRW

-508 VLARDGREVPVSVVA
+508 LLARDAREVPVSVVA
-523 VAHRGADGTVEFLS
+523 VAHRAADGAVEFLS
-537 AIVRDLTERKRID
+537 AIVRDMTERKRTE

-557 EALYQTE
+557 ETLYQTE
-564 KLATM
+564 KLTTM

-589 YAGLLRQELAGTPS
+589 YANLLRQDLAGTPS
-603 ATRAEAIAHAADRCA
+603 ATRAENIAHAADRCA

-627 ARRHPPERQ
+627 ARKYPPERQ

-654 LRVDRIEVVLDLVE
+654 LRVDGIEVKLDLEE

-694 LRKSSE
+694 LRKA
-700 PRLLTLRTRADA
+700 PTLRRLTLRTRADK
-712 ARGRVSLDVEDTG
+712 ARGRVAVDVEDTG
-725 PGIAV
+725 PGV
-730 EIRDRIFEPF
+730 SEEIRDRIFEPF

-760 VESHGGSLSLVSD
+760 VEGHGGMLSLVSE
-773 PGQGAIFRVELPVV
+773 PGAGAIFRVELPVV
-787 APPATPGKRGAEA
+787 VPPAATGKNTPETTPAVTG
-800 PSVVKS
+800 

-824 MLGADHHTVDTVADG
+824 MLGADHHTVDTVGDG
-839 TQALEQLRRASYDL
+839 TQALEVLRRTSYDL

-869 RALERRRPELCRRFV
+869 RALERRLPDLCRRFV

-904 PGLSKPFDRS
+904 PGLSKPFDRG
-914 EVRRVIQLVAGE
+914 EVRRVIQQIAGA
-926 RQPSG
+926 
-931 QKV
+931 

>member
-1 MDSIRVLYVEGDP
+1 MDSIRVLYVEDDRA
-14 NDQELT
+14 DQDRT
-20 HRHLTRHAPHIK
+20 HRHLARHAPHIK
-32 LTVVG
+32 LTVAG

-42 LERLTIG
+42 LERVTVG
-49 DMDVMLAD
+49 DMDVLLAG

-62 GTGLDLLDAVK
+62 GTALDLLDAVK
-73 SRGLEVP
+73 ARGHEVP
-80 VVLVT
+80 VVLMT
-85 GAGDADITV
+85 GSGDADVAV

-107 RPEYLAT
+107 RPDYLVT

-122 FRWFRTA
+122 CRWFRTA
-129 SERRRAPIR
+129 SELRHAP
-138 VLYAEHHP
+138 VHLLYADHDP
-146 EDMALTLRAFDD
+146 DDMALTLRAFEE
-158 HDRRARVETVTRARE
+158 HDRRARVEMVTTARE
-173 ALTKLKTVAYDV
+173 ALARLKAVHYDV

-197 IEVLKELQAEGLR
+197 IEVLKELQAEGIR
-210 IPVVMVAGEGDED
+210 IPVVMVTAEGDED
-223 SAVQAFKLGVA
+223 TAVQAFKLGVA
-234 DYLIKRDGYL
+234 DYLIKREGYL
-244 AKLPSTIENV
+244 AKLPSTVENV

-272 LAKSLITTKDLDEV
+272 LAKSLTTIKDLDEV
-286 LRRVV
+286 LRHVV
-291 NAARELIKAEASVL
+291 SAARELIKVEASVL
-305 WLFETGVL
+305 WLFEAGVL
-313 WPVAWEGI
+313 WPVAWDGI
-321 ADRAA
+321 EDRAA

-332 VTPNLAERLAHE
+332 LTQNFAERLARE
-344 RKISLR
+344 RKVSVR
-350 HLLAQS
+350 HLLAQA
-356 GGPDPTAVFGS
+356 GGPHPTAIFGT
-367 SGQTLAASFVG
+367 SGQALAASFVG
-378 PQGLVAV
+378 PEGLVAI
-385 LAVGSQRPREFTAME
+385 LAVGSARPREFTAVE

-413 AVENARLYRQLSLE
+413 AVENARLYRRLRQE
-427 LEARERLTVI
+427 LEARERLTAI
-437 LEATT
+437 LDVTT
-442 DLVAIADLS
+442 DLVAISDLS
-451 GRLLYLN
+451 ARLLYLN
-458 AAGQALLGLSAEDA
+458 GAGHSLLGLTAEEA
-472 IGHPIA
+472 VGLPIA
-478 GLAPE
+478 GLVPE
-483 RLRPVVHDEIWPA
+483 RLRPVVQDEILPA
-496 LIRDSLW
+496 LLRDGRW

-508 VLARDGREVPVSVVA
+508 LLARDGREVPVSVVA
-523 VAHRGADGTVEFLS
+523 VAHRAADGAVEFLS
-537 AIVRDLTERKRID
+537 AIVRDMTERKRTE

-589 YAGLLRQELAGTPS
+589 YANLLRQDLAGTPS
-603 ATRAEAIAHAADRCA
+603 ATRAENIAHAADRCA

-627 ARRHPPERQ
+627 ARKYPPERQ

-654 LRVDRIEVVLDLVE
+654 LRVDGIEVKLDLEE

-683 VVNLIT
+683 VVNLVT

-694 LRKSSE
+694 LRKATP
-700 PRLLTLRTRADA
+700 PRRLTLRTRADK
-712 ARGRVSLDVEDTG
+712 ARARVWVDVEDTG
-725 PGIAV
+725 PGVAE

-760 VESHGGSLSLVSD
+760 VEGHGGMLSLVSE
-773 PGQGAIFRVELPVV
+773 PGAGAIFRVELPVV
-787 APPATPGKRGAEA
+787 VPPAATGQRAAETA
-800 PSVVKS
+800 PAVTG

-824 MLGADHHTVDTVADG
+824 MLGADHHTVDTVSDG
-839 TQALEQLRRASYDL
+839 TQALEVLRRTSYDL

-869 RALERRRPELCRRFV
+869 RALERRLPDLCRRFV

-904 PGLSKPFDRS
+904 PGLSKPFDRG
-914 EVRRVIQLVAGE
+914 EVRRVIQRIAGA
-926 RQPSG
+926 
-931 QKV
+931 

>member
-1 MDSIRVLYVEGDP
+1 MDSIRVLYVEDDRA
-14 NDQELT
+14 DQDRT
-20 HRHLTRHAPHIK
+20 HRHLARHAPHIK
-32 LTVVG
+32 LTVAG

-42 LERLTIG
+42 LERVTVG
-49 DMDVMLAD
+49 DMDVLLAG

-62 GTGLDLLDAVK
+62 GTALDLLDAVK
-73 SRGLEVP
+73 ARGLEVP
-80 VVLVT
+80 VVLMT
-85 GAGDADITV
+85 GSGDADVAV

-107 RPEYLAT
+107 RPDYLVT

-122 FRWFRTA
+122 CRWFRTA
-129 SERRRAPIR
+129 SELRRAPLR
-138 VLYAEHHP
+138 LLYADHDP
-146 EDMALTLRAFDD
+146 EDAALALRAFEE
-158 HDRRARVETVTRARE
+158 HDRRARVEMVTLARE
-173 ALTKLKTVAYDV
+173 ALARLKAAHYDV

-197 IEVLKELQAEGLR
+197 IEVLKELQAEGIR
-210 IPVVMVAGEGDED
+210 IPVVMVTAEGDED
-223 SAVQAFKLGVA
+223 TAVQAFKLGVA
-234 DYLIKRDGYL
+234 DYLIKREGYL

-272 LAKSLITTKDLDEV
+272 LAKSLTTIKDLDEV

-291 NAARELIKAEASVL
+291 SAARELIKVEASVL
-305 WLFETGVL
+305 WLFEAGVL

-321 ADRAA
+321 EDRAA

-332 VTPNLAERLAHE
+332 LTQNFAERLARE
-344 RKISLR
+344 RKVSVR
-350 HLLAQS
+350 HLLAQA
-356 GGPDPTAVFGS
+356 GGPHPTAIFGT
-367 SGQTLAASFVG
+367 SGHALAVSFVG
-378 PQGLVAV
+378 PEGLVAI
-385 LAVGSQRPREFTAME
+385 LAVGSARPREFTAVE

-413 AVENARLYRQLSLE
+413 AVENARLYRRLRQE
-427 LEARERLTVI
+427 LEARERLTAI
-437 LEATT
+437 LDVTT

-458 AAGQALLGLSAEDA
+458 GAGQSLLGLTAEESL
-472 IGHPIA
+472 GLPIA
-478 GLAPE
+478 GLVPE
-483 RLRPVVHDEIWPA
+483 RLRPVVQDEILPT
-496 LIRDSLW
+496 LLRDGLW

-508 VLARDGREVPVSVVA
+508 LLARDRREVPVSVVA
-523 VAHRGADGTVEFLS
+523 VAHRAADGAVEFLS
-537 AIVRDLTERKRID
+537 AIVRDMTERKRTE

-564 KLATM
+564 KLTTM

-589 YAGLLRQELAGTPS
+589 YANLLRQDLAGTPS
-603 ATRAEAIAHAADRCA
+603 ATRAENIAHAADRCA

-627 ARRHPPERQ
+627 ARKYPPERQ
-636 LVRLNDIARDA
+636 PVRLNDIARDA

-654 LRVDRIEVVLDLVE
+654 LRVDGIEVKLDLEE

-694 LRKSSE
+694 LRKAQP
-700 PRLLTLRTRADA
+700 PRRLTLRTRADN
-712 ARGRVSLDVEDTG
+712 ARGRVAVDVEDTG
-725 PGIAV
+725 PGISE

-760 VESHGGSLSLVSD
+760 IEGHGGTVSLVSE
-773 PGQGAIFRVELPVV
+773 PGAGAIFRVELPVV
-787 APPATPGKRGAEA
+787 APPAATGKNAPETTPAVTG
-800 PSVVKS
+800 

-824 MLGADHHTVDTVADG
+824 MLGADHHTVDTVSDG
-839 TQALEQLRRASYDL
+839 TQALEVLRETSYDL

-869 RALERRRPELCRRFV
+869 RALERRLPDLCRRFV

-904 PGLSKPFDRS
+904 PGLSKPFDRG
-914 EVRRVIQLVAGE
+914 EVRRVIQQIAGA
-926 RQPSG
+926 
-931 QKV
+931 

>member
-1 MDSIRVLYVEGDP
+1 MDSIRVLYVDDDP
-14 NDQELT
+14 VDQELT
-20 HRHLTRHAPHIK
+20 HRHLARHAPHMK
-32 LTVVG
+32 LTVAG
-37 TVAEA
+37 SVAEA
-42 LERLTIG
+42 LERVTIG

-62 GTGLDLLDAVK
+62 GTGLDLLEAIK
-73 SRGLEVP
+73 ARGLEVP

-85 GAGDADITV
+85 NSGDADVTV
-94 RLLKAGATDYLVK
+94 CLLKAGAADYLVK

-129 SERRRAPIR
+129 SELRRAPIR
-138 VLYAEHHP
+138 VLYAEP
-146 EDMALTLRAFDD
+146 DPGDRELTLRAFDE
-158 HDRRARVETVTRARE
+158 HDPRARVETVTLARE
-173 ALTKLKTVAYDV
+173 AIARLKAVHYDV
-185 LLLDNRMPDLSG
+185 LLLDNRLPDLSG
-197 IEVLKELQAEGLR
+197 IEVLKELQAEGIR
-210 IPVVMVAGEGDED
+210 IPVVMVTGGRDED
-223 SAVQAFKLGVA
+223 TAVQAFKLGVA
-234 DYLIKRDGYL
+234 DYLIKREGYL

-262 EKDGLTVLND
+262 EKDGLAVLND
-272 LAKSLITTKDLDEV
+272 LAKSLVTIKDLDEV

-291 NAARELIKAEASVL
+291 SAARELIKVEASAL
-305 WLFETGVL
+305 WLFEAGVL

-321 ADRAA
+321 EDRAV
-326 EPLRFT
+326 EPLRFQ
-332 VTPNLAERLAHE
+332 VTQNLAERLALE
-344 RKISLR
+344 RRISMR
-350 HLLAQS
+350 HLFAQA
-356 GGPDPTAVFGS
+356 GGPYPTAVFGTA
-367 SGQTLAASFVG
+367 GQTLAASFVG
-378 PQGLVAV
+378 PEGLVAV
-385 LAVGSQRPREFTAME
+385 LAVGSSRPREFTAIE

-413 AVENARLYRQLSLE
+413 AVENARLYRRLRLE
-427 LEARERLTVI
+427 LEARERLTAI
-437 LEATT
+437 LDATT

-458 AAGQALLGLSAEDA
+458 GAGQALLGLAADDA
-472 IGHPIA
+472 LGHPIA

-483 RLRPVVHDEIWPA
+483 RLRPVVHDEILPT
-496 LIRDSLW
+496 LLRDGLW

-508 VLARDGREVPVSVVA
+508 LLARDGREVPVSVVA
-523 VAHRGADGTVEFLS
+523 VAHRGADGAVEFLS
-537 AIVRDLTERKRID
+537 AIVRDMTERKRTE

-589 YAGLLRQELAGTPS
+589 FANLLRQDLAGTPS
-603 ATRAEAIAHAADRCA
+603 AMRAENIAHAADRCA

-627 ARRHPPERQ
+627 ARKHPPERQ

-647 AELLAYH
+647 AELLTYH
-654 LRVDRIEVVLDLVE
+654 LRVDSIEMGLDLAD

-683 VVNLIT
+683 VVNLVS

-694 LRKSSE
+694 LRKAPS
-700 PRLLTLRTRADA
+700 PRRLTLRTRADA
-712 ARGRVSLDVEDTG
+712 VRGRVRLDVEDTG
-725 PGIAV
+725 PGVSA

-760 VESHGGSLSLVSD
+760 VESHGGTLSLASES
-773 PGQGAIFRVELPVV
+773 GQGAIFRVELPVV
-787 APPATPGKRGAEA
+787 APPGPAGKRPVEA
-800 PSVVKS
+800 SPIVKG

-824 MLGADHHTVDTVADG
+824 MLGADHHTVDTVSDG
-839 TQALEQLRRASYDL
+839 TQALEQLGRASYDL

-869 RALERRRPELCRRFV
+869 RALERRLPDLCRRFV

-914 EVRRVIQLVAGE
+914 EVRRVIRLVAGPG
-926 RQPSG
+926 RR
-931 QKV
+931 

>member
-1 MDSIRVLYVEGDP
+1 MDSIRVLYVEDDRA
-14 NDQELT
+14 DQERT
-20 HRHLTRHAPHIK
+20 HRHLARHAPHIK
-32 LTVVG
+32 LTVAG

-42 LERLTIG
+42 LERVTVG
-49 DMDVMLAD
+49 DMDALLAG

-62 GTGLDLLDAVK
+62 GTALDLLDAVK
-73 SRGLEVP
+73 ARGLEVP
-80 VVLVT
+80 VVLMT
-85 GAGDADITV
+85 GSGDADVAV

-107 RPEYLAT
+107 RGDYLIT

-122 FRWFRTA
+122 CRWFRTA
-129 SERRRAPIR
+129 SELRRAPVR
-138 VLYAEHHP
+138 LLYADHDP
-146 EDMALTLRAFDD
+146 DDTALTLRAFEE
-158 HDRRARVETVTRARE
+158 HARRARVEMVTLARE
-173 ALTKLKTVAYDV
+173 VLGRLKAAHYDV

-197 IEVLKELQAEGLR
+197 IEVLKELQAEGIR
-210 IPVVMVAGEGDED
+210 IPVVMVTAEGDED
-223 SAVQAFKLGVA
+223 TAVQAFKLGVA
-234 DYLIKRDGYL
+234 DYVIKREGYI

-272 LAKSLITTKDLDEV
+272 LAKSLTTIKDLDEV
-286 LRRVV
+286 MRRVV
-291 NAARELIKAEASVL
+291 SAARELIKAEASVL
-305 WLFETGVL
+305 WLFEAGVL

-321 ADRAA
+321 EDRAA

-332 VTPNLAERLAHE
+332 LTHNFAEHLARE
-344 RKISLR
+344 RKVSVR
-350 HLLAQS
+350 HLLAQA
-356 GGPDPTAVFGS
+356 GGPPPTAIFGT
-367 SGQTLAASFVG
+367 SGQALAVSFVG
-378 PQGLVAV
+378 PEGLVAI
-385 LAVGSQRPREFTAME
+385 LAVGGARPREFTAVE

-413 AVENARLYRQLSLE
+413 AVENARLYRRLRQE
-427 LEARERLTVI
+427 LEARERLTAI
-437 LEATT
+437 LDVTT
-442 DLVAIADLS
+442 DLVAISDLS
-451 GRLLYLN
+451 ARLLYLN
-458 AAGQALLGLSAEDA
+458 GAGQSLLGLTAEESL
-472 IGHPIA
+472 GLPIA
-478 GLAPE
+478 GLVPE
-483 RLRPVVHDEIWPA
+483 RLRPVVQDEILPT
-496 LIRDSLW
+496 LLRDGRW

-508 VLARDGREVPVSVVA
+508 LLARDGREVAVSVVA
-523 VAHRGADGTVEFLS
+523 VAHRAADGAVEFLS
-537 AIVRDLTERKRID
+537 AIVRDMTERKRIE

-564 KLATM
+564 KLTTM

-589 YAGLLRQELAGTPS
+589 YANLLRQDLAGTPS
-603 ATRAEAIAHAADRCA
+603 ATRAENIAHAADRCA

-627 ARRHPPERQ
+627 ARKYPPERQ
-636 LVRLNDIARDA
+636 VVRLNDIARDA

-654 LRVDRIEVVLDLVE
+654 LRVDGIEVRLDLEE

-694 LRKSSE
+694 LRKAPA
-700 PRLLTLRTRADA
+700 PRRLTLRTRAGKT
-712 ARGRVSLDVEDTG
+712 RGRVAVDVEDTG
-725 PGIAV
+725 PGVSA

-760 VESHGGSLSLVSD
+760 VEGHGGTLSLVSE
-773 PGQGAIFRVELPVV
+773 PGAGAIFRVELPVV
-787 APPATPGKRGAEA
+787 VPPTPSGKNAPETTAAVTG
-800 PSVVKS
+800 

-813 DERLVLQLLGE
+813 DERLVLQFLGE
-824 MLGADHHTVDTVADG
+824 MLGADHHTVDTVSDG
-839 TQALEQLRRASYDL
+839 TQALEVLRRTSYDL

-869 RALERRRPELCRRFV
+869 RALERRRPDLCRRFV

-896 TFLEQTGV
+896 TFLEETGV
-904 PGLSKPFDRS
+904 PGLSKPFDRG
-914 EVRRVIQLVAGE
+914 EVRRVIQQIAGA
-926 RQPSG
+926 
-931 QKV
+931 

>member
-1 MDSIRVLYVEGDP
+1 MDSIRVLYVEDDRA
-14 NDQELT
+14 DQERT
-20 HRHLTRHAPHIK
+20 HRHLARHAPHIK
-32 LTVVG
+32 LTVAG

-42 LERLTIG
+42 LERVTVG
-49 DMDVMLAD
+49 DMDALLAG

-62 GTGLDLLDAVK
+62 GTALDLLDAVK
-73 SRGLEVP
+73 ARGLEVP
-80 VVLVT
+80 VVLMT
-85 GAGDADITV
+85 GSGDADVAV

-107 RPEYLAT
+107 RGDYLIT

-122 FRWFRTA
+122 CRWFRTA
-129 SERRRAPIR
+129 SELRRAPVR
-138 VLYAEHHP
+138 LLYADHDP
-146 EDMALTLRAFDD
+146 DDTALTLRAFEE
-158 HDRRARVETVTRARE
+158 HDRRARVEVVTLARE
-173 ALTKLKTVAYDV
+173 MLGRLKAAHYDV

-197 IEVLKELQAEGLR
+197 IEVLKELQAEGIR
-210 IPVVMVAGEGDED
+210 IPVVMVTAEGDED
-223 SAVQAFKLGVA
+223 TAVQAFKLGVA
-234 DYLIKRDGYL
+234 DYLIKREGYI

-272 LAKSLITTKDLDEV
+272 LAKSLTTIKDLDEV
-286 LRRVV
+286 MRRVV
-291 NAARELIKAEASVL
+291 SAARELIKAEASVL
-305 WLFETGVL
+305 WLFEAGVL

-321 ADRAA
+321 EDRAA

-332 VTPNLAERLAHE
+332 LTHNFAERLARE
-344 RKISLR
+344 RKVSVR
-350 HLLAQS
+350 HLLAQA
-356 GGPDPTAVFGS
+356 GGPPPTAIFGT
-367 SGQTLAASFVG
+367 SGQALAVSFVG
-378 PQGLVAV
+378 PEGLVAI
-385 LAVGSQRPREFTAME
+385 LAVGGARPREFTAVE

-413 AVENARLYRQLSLE
+413 AVENARLYRRLRQE
-427 LEARERLTVI
+427 LEARERLTAI
-437 LEATT
+437 LDVTT
-442 DLVAIADLS
+442 DLVAISDLS
-451 GRLLYLN
+451 ARLLYLN
-458 AAGQALLGLSAEDA
+458 GAGQSLLGLTAEESL
-472 IGHPIA
+472 GLPIA
-478 GLAPE
+478 GLVPE
-483 RLRPVVHDEIWPA
+483 RLRPVVQDEILPT
-496 LIRDSLW
+496 LLRDGRW

-508 VLARDGREVPVSVVA
+508 LLARDGREVAVSVVA
-523 VAHRGADGTVEFLS
+523 VAHRAADGAVEFLS
-537 AIVRDLTERKRID
+537 AIVRDMTERKRIE

-564 KLATM
+564 KLTTM

-589 YAGLLRQELAGTPS
+589 YANLLRQDLAGTPS
-603 ATRAEAIAHAADRCA
+603 ATRAENIAHAADRCA

-627 ARRHPPERQ
+627 ARKYPPERQ
-636 LVRLNDIARDA
+636 VVRLNDIARDA
-647 AELLAYH
+647 AELLAYN
-654 LRVDRIEVVLDLVE
+654 LRVDGIEVRLDLEE

-694 LRKSSE
+694 LRKAPA
-700 PRLLTLRTRADA
+700 PRRLTLRTHAGKT
-712 ARGRVSLDVEDTG
+712 RGRVAVDVEDTG
-725 PGIAV
+725 PGV
-730 EIRDRIFEPF
+730 SEEIRDRIFEPF

-760 VESHGGSLSLVSD
+760 VEGHGGTLSLVSE
-773 PGQGAIFRVELPVV
+773 PGAGAIFRVELPVV
-787 APPATPGKRGAEA
+787 VPPTPSGKNAPETTSAVTG
-800 PSVVKS
+800 

-813 DERLVLQLLGE
+813 DERLVLQFLGE
-824 MLGADHHTVDTVADG
+824 MLGADHHTVDTVSDG
-839 TQALEQLRRASYDL
+839 TQALDVLRRTSYDL

-869 RALERRRPELCRRFV
+869 RALERRLPDLCRRFV

-904 PGLSKPFDRS
+904 PGLSKPFDRG
-914 EVRRVIQLVAGE
+914 EVRRVIQRIAGA
-926 RQPSG
+926 
-931 QKV
+931 

>member
-1 MDSIRVLYVEGDP
+1 MDSIRVLYVEDDP
-14 NDQELT
+14 VDQDLT
-20 HRHLTRHAPHIK
+20 RRHLARHAPHIK
-32 LTVVG
+32 LTVVE
-37 TVAEA
+37 TVGEA
-42 LERLTIG
+42 LERVTVG
-49 DMDVMLAD
+49 DMDVLLAG

-62 GTGLDLLDAVK
+62 RTALDLLDAVK
-73 SRGLEVP
+73 ARGLEVP

-85 GAGDADITV
+85 GSGNADATV

-107 RPEYLAT
+107 RPDYLGT

-129 SERRRAPIR
+129 SELRRAPTR
-138 VLYAEHHP
+138 LLYADHDP
-146 EDMALTLRAFDD
+146 EAVALTLRAFDE
-158 HDRRARVETVTRARE
+158 HDRRARVEVVSLARE
-173 ALTKLKTVAYDV
+173 ALARLKTAHYDV
-185 LLLDNRMPDLSG
+185 LLLDYRMPDLSG
-197 IEVLKELQAEGLR
+197 IEVLKELQVQGLR
-210 IPVVMVAGEGDED
+210 LPVVMVTGEGDED
-223 SAVQAFKLGVA
+223 TAVQAFKLGVA
-234 DYLIKRDGYL
+234 DYLIKREGYL

-254 LAQRRLAD
+254 LAHRRLED
-262 EKDGLTVLND
+262 EKDGLAVLND
-272 LAKSLITTKDLDEV
+272 LAKSLTTIKDLDEV

-291 NAARELIKAEASVL
+291 SAARELIKVEASVL
-305 WLFETGVL
+305 WLFEAGVL

-321 ADRAA
+321 EDRAA

-332 VTPNLAERLAHE
+332 LTNNFAERLARE
-344 RKISLR
+344 RRVSVR
-350 HLLAQS
+350 HLLAQA
-356 GGPDPTAVFGS
+356 GGSQPTAIFGP
-367 SGQTLAASFVG
+367 SGQALAASFVG
-378 PQGLVAV
+378 PEGLVAV
-385 LAVGSQRPREFTAME
+385 LAVGSARPREFTAVE

-413 AVENARLYRQLSLE
+413 AVENARLYRRLRQE
-427 LEARERLTVI
+427 LEARERLTAI
-437 LEATT
+437 LDATT

-458 AAGQALLGLSAEDA
+458 DAGQALLGLPADA
-472 IGHPIA
+472 ALGHPIA
-478 GLAPE
+478 GLVPE
-483 RLRPVVHDEIWPA
+483 RLRPVVQDEILPTLLRA
-496 LIRDSLW
+496 GLW

-508 VLARDGREVPVSVVA
+508 LLARDGREVPVSVVA
-523 VAHRGADGTVEFLS
+523 VAHRAADGAVEFLS
-537 AIVRDLTERKRID
+537 AIVRDMTERRRTE

-589 YAGLLRQELAGTPS
+589 YANLLRQDLAGTPS
-603 ATRAEAIAHAADRCA
+603 ATRAENIAHAADRCA

-627 ARRHPPERQ
+627 ARKHPPERQ
-636 LVRLNDIARDA
+636 RVRLNDIARDA

-654 LRVDRIEVVLDLVE
+654 LRVDSIEVGLDLEE
-668 GLPVLW
+668 GMPTLW

-694 LRKSSE
+694 LRKAPA
-700 PRLLTLRTRADA
+700 PRRLTLRTRADA
-712 ARGRVSLDVEDTG
+712 VRGRLSLDVEDTG

-760 VESHGGSLSLVSD
+760 VEGHGGTLALVSE
-773 PGQGAIFRVELPVV
+773 PGQGAVFRVELPVV
-787 APPATPGKRGAEA
+787 APPATKDRRGIDAG
-800 PSVVKS
+800 PTVTG

-824 MLGADHHTVDTVADG
+824 MLGADHHTVDTVGDG
-839 TQALEQLRRASYDL
+839 TQALERLRQSSYDL

-869 RALERRRPELCRRFV
+869 RALERRIPELCRRFV

-914 EVRRVIQLVAGE
+914 EVRRVIQRIAG
-926 RQPSG
+926 R
-931 QKV
+931 

>member
-1 MDSIRVLYVEGDP
+1 MDSIRVLYVEDDRA
-14 NDQELT
+14 DQERT
-20 HRHLTRHAPHIK
+20 HRHLARHAPHIK
-32 LTVVG
+32 LTVAG

-42 LERLTIG
+42 LERVTVG
-49 DMDVMLAD
+49 DMDALLAG

-62 GTGLDLLDAVK
+62 GTALDLLDAVK
-73 SRGLEVP
+73 ARGLEVP
-80 VVLVT
+80 VVLMT
-85 GAGDADITV
+85 GSGDADVAV

-107 RPEYLAT
+107 RGDYLIT

-122 FRWFRTA
+122 CRWFRTA
-129 SERRRAPIR
+129 SELRRAPVR
-138 VLYAEHHP
+138 LLYADHDP
-146 EDMALTLRAFDD
+146 DDTALTLRAFEE
-158 HDRRARVETVTRARE
+158 HDRRARVETVTLARE
-173 ALTKLKTVAYDV
+173 VLGRLKAAHYDV

-197 IEVLKELQAEGLR
+197 IEVLKELQAEGIR
-210 IPVVMVAGEGDED
+210 IPVVMVTAEGDED
-223 SAVQAFKLGVA
+223 TAVQAFKLGVA
-234 DYLIKRDGYL
+234 DYLIKREGYI

-272 LAKSLITTKDLDEV
+272 LAKSLTTIKDLDEV
-286 LRRVV
+286 MRRVV
-291 NAARELIKAEASVL
+291 SAARELIKAEASVL
-305 WLFETGVL
+305 WLFEAGVL

-321 ADRAA
+321 EDRAA

-332 VTPNLAERLAHE
+332 LTHNFAERLARE
-344 RKISLR
+344 RKVSVR
-350 HLLAQS
+350 HLLAQA
-356 GGPDPTAVFGS
+356 GGPPPTAIFGT
-367 SGQTLAASFVG
+367 SGQALAVSFVG
-378 PQGLVAV
+378 PEGLVAI
-385 LAVGSQRPREFTAME
+385 LAVGGARPREFTAVE

-413 AVENARLYRQLSLE
+413 AVENARLYRRLRQE
-427 LEARERLTVI
+427 LEARERLTAI
-437 LEATT
+437 LDVTT
-442 DLVAIADLS
+442 DLVAISDLS
-451 GRLLYLN
+451 ARLLYLN
-458 AAGQALLGLSAEDA
+458 GAGQSLLGLTAEESL
-472 IGHPIA
+472 GLPIA
-478 GLAPE
+478 GLVPE
-483 RLRPVVHDEIWPA
+483 RLRPVVQDEILPT
-496 LIRDSLW
+496 LLRDGRW

-508 VLARDGREVPVSVVA
+508 LLARDGREVAVSVVA
-523 VAHRGADGTVEFLS
+523 VAHRAADGAVEFLS
-537 AIVRDLTERKRID
+537 AIVRDMTERKRIE

-564 KLATM
+564 KLTTM

-589 YAGLLRQELAGTPS
+589 YANLLRQDLAGTPS
-603 ATRAEAIAHAADRCA
+603 ATRAENIAHAADRCA

-627 ARRHPPERQ
+627 ARKYPPERQ
-636 LVRLNDIARDA
+636 VVRLNDIARDA
-647 AELLAYH
+647 AELLAYN
-654 LRVDRIEVVLDLVE
+654 LRVDGIEVRLDLEE

-694 LRKSSE
+694 LRKAPA
-700 PRLLTLRTRADA
+700 PRRLTLRTHAGKT
-712 ARGRVSLDVEDTG
+712 RGRVAVDVEDTG
-725 PGIAV
+725 PGV
-730 EIRDRIFEPF
+730 SEEIRDRIFEPF

-760 VESHGGSLSLVSD
+760 VEGHGGTLSLVSE
-773 PGQGAIFRVELPVV
+773 PGAGAIFRVELPVV
-787 APPATPGKRGAEA
+787 VPPTPSGKNAPETTSAVTG
-800 PSVVKS
+800 

-813 DERLVLQLLGE
+813 DERLVLQFLGE
-824 MLGADHHTVDTVADG
+824 MLGADHHTVDTVSDG
-839 TQALEQLRRASYDL
+839 TQALEVLRRTSYDL

-869 RALERRRPELCRRFV
+869 RALERRLPDLCRRFV

-904 PGLSKPFDRS
+904 PGLSKPFDRG
-914 EVRRVIQLVAGE
+914 EVRRVIQQIAGA
-926 RQPSG
+926 
-931 QKV
+931 

>member
-1 MDSIRVLYVEGDP
+1 MDSIRVLYVEDDRA
-14 NDQELT
+14 DQERT
-20 HRHLTRHAPHIK
+20 HRHLARHAPHIK
-32 LTVVG
+32 LTVAG

-42 LERLTIG
+42 IERVTVG
-49 DMDVMLAD
+49 DMDALLAG

-62 GTGLDLLDAVK
+62 GTALDLLDAVK
-73 SRGLEVP
+73 ARGLEVP
-80 VVLVT
+80 VVLMT
-85 GAGDADITV
+85 GSGDADVAV

-107 RPEYLAT
+107 RGDYLVT

-122 FRWFRTA
+122 CRWFRTA
-129 SERRRAPIR
+129 SELRRAPVR
-138 VLYAEHHP
+138 LLYADHDP
-146 EDMALTLRAFDD
+146 DDTARTLRAFEE
-158 HDRRARVETVTRARE
+158 HDRRARVERVTLARE
-173 ALTKLKTVAYDV
+173 ALGRLKAAHYDV

-197 IEVLKELQAEGLR
+197 IEVLKELQAEGIR
-210 IPVVMVAGEGDED
+210 IPVVMVTAEGDED
-223 SAVQAFKLGVA
+223 TAVQAFKLGVA
-234 DYLIKRDGYL
+234 DYLIKREGYL

-272 LAKSLITTKDLDEV
+272 LAKSLTTIKDLDEV
-286 LRRVV
+286 MRRVV
-291 NAARELIKAEASVL
+291 SAARELVKAEASVL
-305 WLFETGVL
+305 WLFEAGVL

-321 ADRAA
+321 EDRAA

-332 VTPNLAERLAHE
+332 LTQNFAERLARE
-344 RKISLR
+344 RKVSVR
-350 HLLAQS
+350 HLLAQAD
-356 GGPDPTAVFGS
+356 GPHPTAILGT
-367 SGQTLAASFVG
+367 SGQALAVSFVG
-378 PQGLVAV
+378 PEGLVAI
-385 LAVGSQRPREFTAME
+385 LAVGSARPREFTAVE

-413 AVENARLYRQLSLE
+413 AVENARLYRRLRQE
-427 LEARERLTVI
+427 LEARERLTAI
-437 LEATT
+437 LDVTT
-442 DLVAIADLS
+442 DLVAISDLS
-451 GRLLYLN
+451 ARLLYLN
-458 AAGQALLGLSAEDA
+458 GAGQSLLGLTAEESL
-472 IGHPIA
+472 GLPIA
-478 GLAPE
+478 GLVPE
-483 RLRPVVHDEIWPA
+483 RLRPVVQDEILPT
-496 LIRDSLW
+496 LLRNGLW

-508 VLARDGREVPVSVVA
+508 LLARDGREVPVSVVA
-523 VAHRGADGTVEFLS
+523 VAHRAADGAVEFLS
-537 AIVRDLTERKRID
+537 AIVRDMTERKRTE

-564 KLATM
+564 KLTTM

-589 YAGLLRQELAGTPS
+589 YANLLRQDLAGTPS
-603 ATRAEAIAHAADRCA
+603 ATRAENIAHAADRCA

-627 ARRHPPERQ
+627 ARKYPPERQ

-647 AELLAYH
+647 VELLAYH
-654 LRVDRIEVVLDLVE
+654 LRVDGIEVKLDLEE

-694 LRKSSE
+694 LRKAPA
-700 PRLLTLRTRADA
+700 PRRLTLRTHAGRT
-712 ARGRVSLDVEDTG
+712 RGRVAVDVEDTG
-725 PGIAV
+725 PGV
-730 EIRDRIFEPF
+730 SEEIRDRIFEPF

-760 VESHGGSLSLVSD
+760 VEGHGGTLTLVSE
-773 PGQGAIFRVELPVV
+773 PGAGAIFRVELPVV
-787 APPATPGKRGAEA
+787 VPPTPSGQNAPETTSAVTG
-800 PSVVKS
+800 

-824 MLGADHHTVDTVADG
+824 MLGADHHTVDTVGDG
-839 TQALEQLRRASYDL
+839 TQALEVLRRTSYDL

-869 RALERRRPELCRRFV
+869 RALERRLPDLCRRFV

-904 PGLSKPFDRS
+904 PGLSKPFDRG
-914 EVRRVIQLVAGE
+914 EVRRVIQQIAGA
-926 RQPSG
+926 
-931 QKV
+931 

>member
-1 MDSIRVLYVEGDP
+1 MDSIRVLYVEDDRA
-14 NDQELT
+14 DQDRT
-20 HRHLTRHAPHIK
+20 HRHLARHAPHIK
-32 LTVVG
+32 LTVAG

-42 LERLTIG
+42 LERVTVG
-49 DMDVMLAD
+49 DMDVLLAG

-62 GTGLDLLDAVK
+62 GTALDLLDAVK
-73 SRGLEVP
+73 ARGLEVP
-80 VVLVT
+80 VVLMT
-85 GAGDADITV
+85 GSGDADVAV

-107 RPEYLAT
+107 RPDYLVT

-122 FRWFRTA
+122 CRWFRTA
-129 SERRRAPIR
+129 SELRRAPLR
-138 VLYAEHHP
+138 LLYADHDP
-146 EDMALTLRAFDD
+146 EDTALALRAFEE
-158 HDRRARVETVTRARE
+158 HDRRARVEMVTLARG
-173 ALTKLKTVAYDV
+173 ALARLKAAHYDV

-197 IEVLKELQAEGLR
+197 IEVLKELQAEGIR
-210 IPVVMVAGEGDED
+210 IPVVMVTAEGDED
-223 SAVQAFKLGVA
+223 TAVQAFKLGVA
-234 DYLIKRDGYL
+234 DYLIKREGYL

-272 LAKSLITTKDLDEV
+272 LAKSLTTIKDLDEV

-291 NAARELIKAEASVL
+291 SAARELIKVEASVL
-305 WLFETGVL
+305 WLFEAGVL

-321 ADRAA
+321 EDRAA

-332 VTPNLAERLAHE
+332 LTQNFAERLARE
-344 RKISLR
+344 RKVSVR
-350 HLLAQS
+350 HLLAQA
-356 GGPDPTAVFGS
+356 GGPHPTAIFGT
-367 SGQTLAASFVG
+367 SGHALAVSFVG
-378 PQGLVAV
+378 PEGLVAI
-385 LAVGSQRPREFTAME
+385 LAVGSARPREFTAVE

-413 AVENARLYRQLSLE
+413 AVENARLYRRLRQE
-427 LEARERLTVI
+427 LEARERLTAI
-437 LEATT
+437 LDVTT

-458 AAGQALLGLSAEDA
+458 GAGQALLGLTAEESL
-472 IGHPIA
+472 GLPIA
-478 GLAPE
+478 GLVPE
-483 RLRPVVHDEIWPA
+483 RLRPVVQDEILPT
-496 LIRDSLW
+496 LLRDGLW

-508 VLARDGREVPVSVVA
+508 LLARDRREVPVSVVA
-523 VAHRGADGTVEFLS
+523 VAHRAADGAVEFLS
-537 AIVRDLTERKRID
+537 AIVRDMTERKRTE

-564 KLATM
+564 KLTTM

-589 YAGLLRQELAGTPS
+589 YANLLRQDLAGTPS
-603 ATRAEAIAHAADRCA
+603 ATRAENIAHAADRCA

-627 ARRHPPERQ
+627 ARKYPPERQ
-636 LVRLNDIARDA
+636 PVRLNDIARDA

-654 LRVDRIEVVLDLVE
+654 LRVDGIEVQLDLEE

-694 LRKSSE
+694 LRKARP
-700 PRLLTLRTRADA
+700 PRRLTLRTRADH
-712 ARGRVSLDVEDTG
+712 ARGRVAVDVEDTG
-725 PGIAV
+725 PGIAE

-760 VESHGGSLSLVSD
+760 VEGHGGTLSLVSE
-773 PGQGAIFRVELPVV
+773 PGAGAIFRVELPVV
-787 APPATPGKRGAEA
+787 APPAAPGKNAPEA
-800 PSVVKS
+800 TPAVTG

-824 MLGADHHTVDTVADG
+824 MLGADHHTVDTVGDG
-839 TQALEQLRRASYDL
+839 TQALEVLRGTSYDL

-869 RALERRRPELCRRFV
+869 RALERRLPDLCRRFV

-904 PGLSKPFDRS
+904 PGLSKPFDRG
-914 EVRRVIQLVAGE
+914 EVRRVIQQIAGA
-926 RQPSG
+926 
-931 QKV
+931 

>member
-1 MDSIRVLYVEGDP
+1 MDSIRVLYVEDDRA
-14 NDQELT
+14 DQERT
-20 HRHLTRHAPHIK
+20 HRHLARHAPHIK
-32 LTVVG
+32 LTVAG

-42 LERLTIG
+42 LERVTVG
-49 DMDVMLAD
+49 DMDALLAG

-62 GTGLDLLDAVK
+62 GTALDLLDAVK
-73 SRGLEVP
+73 ARGLEVP
-80 VVLVT
+80 VVLMT
-85 GAGDADITV
+85 GSGDADVAV

-107 RPEYLAT
+107 RGDYLIT

-122 FRWFRTA
+122 CRWFRTA
-129 SERRRAPIR
+129 SELRRAPVR
-138 VLYAEHHP
+138 LLYADHDP
-146 EDMALTLRAFDD
+146 DDTALTLRAFEE
-158 HDRRARVETVTRARE
+158 HDRRARVEMVTLARE
-173 ALTKLKTVAYDV
+173 VLGRLKGAHYDV

-197 IEVLKELQAEGLR
+197 IEVLKELQAEGIR
-210 IPVVMVAGEGDED
+210 IPVVMVTAEGDED
-223 SAVQAFKLGVA
+223 TAVQAFKLGVA
-234 DYLIKRDGYL
+234 DYLIKREGYI

-272 LAKSLITTKDLDEV
+272 LAKSLTTIKDLDEV
-286 LRRVV
+286 MRRVV

-305 WLFETGVL
+305 WLFEAGVL

-321 ADRAA
+321 EDRAA

-332 VTPNLAERLAHE
+332 LTHNFAERLALE
-344 RKISLR
+344 RKVSVR
-350 HLLAQS
+350 HLLAQA
-356 GGPDPTAVFGS
+356 GGPPPTAIFGT
-367 SGQTLAASFVG
+367 SGQALAVSFVG
-378 PQGLVAV
+378 PEGLVAI
-385 LAVGSQRPREFTAME
+385 LAVGGARPREFTAVE

-413 AVENARLYRQLSLE
+413 AVENARLYRRLRQE
-427 LEARERLTVI
+427 LEVRERLTAI
-437 LEATT
+437 LDVTT
-442 DLVAIADLS
+442 DLVAISDLS
-451 GRLLYLN
+451 ARLLYLN
-458 AAGQALLGLSAEDA
+458 GAGQSLLGVTAEESL
-472 IGHPIA
+472 GLPIA
-478 GLAPE
+478 GLVPE
-483 RLRPVVHDEIWPA
+483 RLRPVVQDEILPT
-496 LIRDSLW
+496 LLRDGRW

-508 VLARDGREVPVSVVA
+508 LLARDGREVAVSVVA
-523 VAHRGADGTVEFLS
+523 VAHRAADGAVEFLS
-537 AIVRDLTERKRID
+537 AIVRDMTERKRIE

-564 KLATM
+564 KLTTM

-589 YAGLLRQELAGTPS
+589 YANLLRQDLAGTPS
-603 ATRAEAIAHAADRCA
+603 ATRAENIAHAADRCA

-627 ARRHPPERQ
+627 ARKYPPERQ
-636 LVRLNDIARDA
+636 VVRLNDIARDA

-654 LRVDRIEVVLDLVE
+654 LRVDGIEVRLDLEE

-694 LRKSSE
+694 LRKAPA
-700 PRLLTLRTRADA
+700 PRRLTLRTRAGKT
-712 ARGRVSLDVEDTG
+712 RGRVAVDVEDTG
-725 PGIAV
+725 PGVSA

-760 VESHGGSLSLVSD
+760 VEGHGGTLSLVSE
-773 PGQGAIFRVELPVV
+773 PGAGAIFRVELPVV
-787 APPATPGKRGAEA
+787 VPPTPSGKNAPEMTSAGTG
-800 PSVVKS
+800 

-813 DERLVLQLLGE
+813 DERLVLQFLGE
-824 MLGADHHTVDTVADG
+824 MLGADHHTVDTVSDG
-839 TQALEQLRRASYDL
+839 TQALEVLRRTSYDL

-869 RALERRRPELCRRFV
+869 RALERRLPDLCRRFV

-904 PGLSKPFDRS
+904 PGLSKPFDRG
-914 EVRRVIQLVAGE
+914 EVRRVIQQITGA
-926 RQPSG
+926 
-931 QKV
+931 

>member
-1 MDSIRVLYVEGDP
+1 MDSIRVLYVEDDRA
-14 NDQELT
+14 DQDRT
-20 HRHLTRHAPHIK
+20 HRHLARHAPHIK
-32 LTVVG
+32 LTVAG

-42 LERLTIG
+42 LERVTVG
-49 DMDVMLAD
+49 DMDVLLAG

-62 GTGLDLLDAVK
+62 GTALDLLDAVK
-73 SRGLEVP
+73 ARGLEVP
-80 VVLVT
+80 VVLMT
-85 GAGDADITV
+85 GSGDADVAV

-107 RPEYLAT
+107 RPDYLVT

-122 FRWFRTA
+122 CRWFRTA
-129 SERRRAPIR
+129 SELRRAPLR
-138 VLYAEHHP
+138 LLYADHDP
-146 EDMALTLRAFDD
+146 EDTALALRAFEE
-158 HDRRARVETVTRARE
+158 HDRRARVEMVTLARV
-173 ALTKLKTVAYDV
+173 ALARLKAAHYDV

-197 IEVLKELQAEGLR
+197 IEVLKELQAEGIR
-210 IPVVMVAGEGDED
+210 IPVVMVTAEGDED
-223 SAVQAFKLGVA
+223 TAVQAFKLGVA
-234 DYLIKRDGYL
+234 DYLIKREGYL

-272 LAKSLITTKDLDEV
+272 LAKSLTTIKDLDEV

-291 NAARELIKAEASVL
+291 SAARELIKVEASVL
-305 WLFETGVL
+305 WLFEAGVL

-321 ADRAA
+321 EDRAA

-332 VTPNLAERLAHE
+332 LTQNFAERLARE
-344 RKISLR
+344 RKVSVR
-350 HLLAQS
+350 HLLAQA
-356 GGPDPTAVFGS
+356 GGPHPTAIFGT
-367 SGQTLAASFVG
+367 SGHALAVSFVG
-378 PQGLVAV
+378 PEGLVAI
-385 LAVGSQRPREFTAME
+385 LAVGSARPREFTAVE

-413 AVENARLYRQLSLE
+413 AVENARLYRRLRQE
-427 LEARERLTVI
+427 LEARERLTAI
-437 LEATT
+437 LDVTT

-458 AAGQALLGLSAEDA
+458 GAGQSLLGLTAEESL
-472 IGHPIA
+472 GLPIA
-478 GLAPE
+478 GLVPE
-483 RLRPVVHDEIWPA
+483 RLRPVVQDEILPT
-496 LIRDSLW
+496 LLRDALW

-508 VLARDGREVPVSVVA
+508 LLARDGREVPVSVVA
-523 VAHRGADGTVEFLS
+523 VAHRAADGAVEFLS
-537 AIVRDLTERKRID
+537 AIVRDMTERKRTE

-564 KLATM
+564 KLTTM

-589 YAGLLRQELAGTPS
+589 YANLLRQDLAGTPS
-603 ATRAEAIAHAADRCA
+603 ATRAENIAHAADRCA

-627 ARRHPPERQ
+627 ARKYPPERQ
-636 LVRLNDIARDA
+636 PVRLNDIARDA

-654 LRVDRIEVVLDLVE
+654 LRVDGIEVKLDLEE

-694 LRKSSE
+694 LRKARP
-700 PRLLTLRTRADA
+700 PRRLTLRTRADN
-712 ARGRVSLDVEDTG
+712 ARGRVAVDVEDTG
-725 PGIAV
+725 PGISE

-760 VESHGGSLSLVSD
+760 VEGHGGTLSLVSE
-773 PGQGAIFRVELPVV
+773 PGAGAIFRVELPVV
-787 APPATPGKRGAEA
+787 APPPATGKNA
-800 PSVVKS
+800 PETTPAVTG

-824 MLGADHHTVDTVADG
+824 MLGADHHTVDTVGDG
-839 TQALEQLRRASYDL
+839 TQALEVLRETSYVL

-869 RALERRRPELCRRFV
+869 RALERRLPDLCRRFV

-904 PGLSKPFDRS
+904 PGLSKPFDRG
-914 EVRRVIQLVAGE
+914 EVRRVIQQIAGA
-926 RQPSG
+926 
-931 QKV
+931 

>member
-14 NDQELT
+14 TDQEQT
-20 HRHLTRHAPHIK
+20 HRHLVRHAPHIK

-42 LERLTIG
+42 VERVPIG
-49 DMDVMLAD
+49 DMDVMLAN

-85 GAGDADITV
+85 GAADADVTV

-107 RPEYLAT
+107 RPEYLST

-129 SERRRAPIR
+129 SERRRAPTR
-138 VLYAEHHP
+138 VLYAEHHR
-146 EDMALTLRAFDD
+146 EDMALTLRAFED
-158 HDRRARVETVTRARE
+158 HDHRARVETVALARD
-173 ALTKLKTVAYDV
+173 ALTKLKTVHYDV

-197 IEVLKELQAEGLR
+197 IEVLKELQAAGIR
-210 IPVVMVAGEGDED
+210 TPVVMVAGEGDED

-234 DYLIKRDGYL
+234 DYLIKREGYL

-262 EKDGLTVLND
+262 EKNGLTVLND

-305 WLFETGVL
+305 WLFEAGVL

-321 ADRAA
+321 EDRAA
-326 EPLRFT
+326 EPLRFS
-332 VTPNLAERLAHE
+332 VPPNLAERLAVE

-350 HLLAQS
+350 HLLGQT
-356 GGPDPTAVFGS
+356 GGPDPTAIFGT

-378 PQGLVAV
+378 PEGLVAV
-385 LAVGSQRPREFTAME
+385 LAVGSPRPREFTAIE
-400 ERLLLALA
+400 ERLLLTLA
-408 DHAAV
+408 DYAAV
-413 AVENARLYRQLSLE
+413 AVENGRLYRRLRLE
-427 LEARERLTVI
+427 LEARERLTAI

-472 IGHPIA
+472 LGHPIA

-483 RLRPVVHDEIWPA
+483 RLRPVVHDEVWPA

-508 VLARDGREVPVSVVA
+508 LLARDGRDVPVSVVA

-537 AIVRDLTERKRID
+537 AIVRDMTERKRID

-589 YAGLLRQELAGTPS
+589 YANLLRQELAGTPS

-654 LRVDRIEVVLDLVE
+654 LRVDRIDVALDLVE
-668 GLPVLW
+668 GLPALW
-674 ADPHQLHQV
+674 ADPHQLHEV
-683 VVNLIT
+683 VVNLVT

-694 LRKSSE
+694 LRKAPE

-712 ARGRVSLDVEDTG
+712 VRARVSLDVEDSG
-725 PGIAV
+725 PGISA

-760 VESHGGSLSLVSD
+760 VESHGGTLSLVSE
-773 PGQGAIFRVELPVV
+773 PAHGAIFRVELPVV
-787 APPATPGKRGAEA
+787 APPSTQGKWGVEA
-800 PSVVKS
+800 PAVVKG

-813 DERLVLQLLGE
+813 DERLVLQLLRE

-839 TQALEQLRRASYDL
+839 TQALEQLRRTSYDL

-869 RALERRRPELCRRFV
+869 RALERRLPDLCRRFV

-904 PGLSKPFDRS
+904 PGLSKPFDRG
-914 EVRRVIQLVAGE
+914 EVRRVIQLVAGNK
-926 RQPSG
+926 S
-931 QKV
+931 

>member
-1 MDSIRVLYVEGDP
+1 MDSIRVLYVEGDSK
-14 NDQELT
+14 DQELT

-42 LERLTIG
+42 LERLAIG

-107 RPEYLAT
+107 RPDYLAT

-122 FRWFRTA
+122 FRWFRAA

-146 EDMALTLRAFDD
+146 EDMALTLRAFED
-158 HDRRARVETVTRARE
+158 HDRRAHVETVTHARD

-210 IPVVMVAGEGDED
+210 IPVVMVAGAGDED

-305 WLFETGVL
+305 WLFEAGVL

-332 VTPNLAERLAHE
+332 VTPNLAERLANE

-378 PQGLVAV
+378 PEGLVAV

-400 ERLLLALA
+400 EGLLLALA

-413 AVENARLYRQLSLE
+413 AVENARLYRQLRLE

-437 LEATT
+437 IEATT

-694 LRKSSE
+694 LRKSPA

-760 VESHGGSLSLVSD
+760 VESHGGSVSLVSD
-773 PGQGAIFRVELPVV
+773 PGRGAIFRVELPVV
-787 APPATPGKRGAEA
+787 APPATPGQRNAEA
-800 PSVVKS
+800 PSVVTS

-926 RQPSG
+926 RQPSD
-931 QKV
+931 QKA

>member
-1 MDSIRVLYVEGDP
+1 MDSIRVLYVEDDRA
-14 NDQELT
+14 DQERT
-20 HRHLTRHAPHIK
+20 HRHLARHAPHIK
-32 LTVVG
+32 LTVAG

-42 LERLTIG
+42 LERVTVG
-49 DMDVMLAD
+49 DMDALLAG

-62 GTGLDLLDAVK
+62 GTALDLLDAVK
-73 SRGLEVP
+73 ARGLEVP
-80 VVLVT
+80 VVLMT
-85 GAGDADITV
+85 GSGDADVAV

-107 RPEYLAT
+107 RGDYLIT

-122 FRWFRTA
+122 CRWFRTA
-129 SERRRAPIR
+129 SELRRAPVR
-138 VLYAEHHP
+138 LLYADHDP
-146 EDMALTLRAFDD
+146 DDTALTLRAFEE
-158 HDRRARVETVTRARE
+158 HARRARVEMVTLARE
-173 ALTKLKTVAYDV
+173 VLGRLKAAHYDV

-197 IEVLKELQAEGLR
+197 IEVLKELQAEGIR
-210 IPVVMVAGEGDED
+210 IPVVMVTAEGDED
-223 SAVQAFKLGVA
+223 TAVQAFKLGVA
-234 DYLIKRDGYL
+234 DYVIKREGYI

-272 LAKSLITTKDLDEV
+272 LAKSLTTIKDLDEV
-286 LRRVV
+286 MRRVV
-291 NAARELIKAEASVL
+291 SAARELIKAEASVL
-305 WLFETGVL
+305 WLFEAGVL

-321 ADRAA
+321 EDRAA

-332 VTPNLAERLAHE
+332 LTHNFAEHLARE
-344 RKISLR
+344 RKVSVR
-350 HLLAQS
+350 HLLAQA
-356 GGPDPTAVFGS
+356 GGPPPTAIFGT
-367 SGQTLAASFVG
+367 SGQALAVSFVG
-378 PQGLVAV
+378 PEGLVAI
-385 LAVGSQRPREFTAME
+385 LAVGGARPREFTAVE

-413 AVENARLYRQLSLE
+413 AVENARLYRRLRQE
-427 LEARERLTVI
+427 LEARERLTAI
-437 LEATT
+437 LDVTT
-442 DLVAIADLS
+442 DLVAISDLS
-451 GRLLYLN
+451 ARLLYLN
-458 AAGQALLGLSAEDA
+458 GAGQSLLGLTAEESL
-472 IGHPIA
+472 GLPIA
-478 GLAPE
+478 GLVPE
-483 RLRPVVHDEIWPA
+483 RLRPVVQDEILPT
-496 LIRDSLW
+496 LLRDGRW

-508 VLARDGREVPVSVVA
+508 LLARDGREVAVSVVA
-523 VAHRGADGTVEFLS
+523 VAHRAADGAVEFLS
-537 AIVRDLTERKRID
+537 AIVRDMTERKRIE

-564 KLATM
+564 KLTTM

-589 YAGLLRQELAGTPS
+589 YANLLRQDLAGTPS
-603 ATRAEAIAHAADRCA
+603 ATRAENIAHAADRCA

-627 ARRHPPERQ
+627 ARKYPPERQ
-636 LVRLNDIARDA
+636 VVRLNDIARDA

-654 LRVDRIEVVLDLVE
+654 LRVDGIEVRLDLEE

-694 LRKSSE
+694 LRKAPA
-700 PRLLTLRTRADA
+700 PRRLTLRTRAGKT
-712 ARGRVSLDVEDTG
+712 RGRVAVDVEDTG
-725 PGIAV
+725 PGVSA

-760 VESHGGSLSLVSD
+760 VEGHGGTLSLVSE
-773 PGQGAIFRVELPVV
+773 PGAGAIFRVELPVV
-787 APPATPGKRGAEA
+787 VPPTPSGKNAPETTAAVTG
-800 PSVVKS
+800 

-813 DERLVLQLLGE
+813 DERLVLQFLGE
-824 MLGADHHTVDTVADG
+824 MLGADHHTVDTVSDG
-839 TQALEQLRRASYDL
+839 TQALEVLRRTSYDL

-869 RALERRRPELCRRFV
+869 RALERRLPDLCRRFV

-896 TFLEQTGV
+896 TFLEETGV
-904 PGLSKPFDRS
+904 PGLSKPFDRG
-914 EVRRVIQLVAGE
+914 EVRRVIQQIAGA
-926 RQPSG
+926 
-931 QKV
+931 

>member
-1 MDSIRVLYVEGDP
+1 MDSIRVLYVED
-14 NDQELT
+14 DRAVQERT
-20 HRHLTRHAPHIK
+20 HRHLARHAPHIK
-32 LTVVG
+32 LTVAG

-42 LERLTIG
+42 LERVTVG
-49 DMDVMLAD
+49 DMDALLAG

-62 GTGLDLLDAVK
+62 GTALDLLDAVK
-73 SRGLEVP
+73 ARGLEVP
-80 VVLVT
+80 VVLMT
-85 GAGDADITV
+85 GSGDADVAV

-107 RPEYLAT
+107 RGDYLIT

-122 FRWFRTA
+122 CRWFRTA
-129 SERRRAPIR
+129 SELRRAPVR
-138 VLYAEHHP
+138 LLYADHDP
-146 EDMALTLRAFDD
+146 DDTALTLRAFEE
-158 HDRRARVETVTRARE
+158 HDRRARVEMVTLARE
-173 ALTKLKTVAYDV
+173 VLGRLKGAHYDV

-197 IEVLKELQAEGLR
+197 IEVLKELQAEGIR
-210 IPVVMVAGEGDED
+210 IPVVMVTAEGDED
-223 SAVQAFKLGVA
+223 TAVQAFKLGVA
-234 DYLIKRDGYL
+234 DYLIKREGYI

-272 LAKSLITTKDLDEV
+272 LAKSLTTIKDLDEV
-286 LRRVV
+286 MRRVV

-305 WLFETGVL
+305 WLFEAGVL

-321 ADRAA
+321 EDRAA

-332 VTPNLAERLAHE
+332 LTHNFAERLALE
-344 RKISLR
+344 RKVSVR
-350 HLLAQS
+350 HLLAQA
-356 GGPDPTAVFGS
+356 GGPPPTAIFGT
-367 SGQTLAASFVG
+367 SGQALAVSFVG
-378 PQGLVAV
+378 PEGLVAV
-385 LAVGSQRPREFTAME
+385 LAVGGARPREFTAVE

-413 AVENARLYRQLSLE
+413 AVENARLYRRLRQE
-427 LEARERLTVI
+427 LEVRERLTAI
-437 LEATT
+437 LDVTT
-442 DLVAIADLS
+442 DLVAISDLS
-451 GRLLYLN
+451 ARLLYLN
-458 AAGQALLGLSAEDA
+458 GAGQSLLGVTAEESL
-472 IGHPIA
+472 GLPIA
-478 GLAPE
+478 GLVPE
-483 RLRPVVHDEIWPA
+483 RLRPVVQDEILPT
-496 LIRDSLW
+496 LLRDGRW

-508 VLARDGREVPVSVVA
+508 LLARDGREVAVSVVA
-523 VAHRGADGTVEFLS
+523 VAHRAADGAVEFLS
-537 AIVRDLTERKRID
+537 AIVRDMTERKRIE

-564 KLATM
+564 KLTTM

-589 YAGLLRQELAGTPS
+589 YANLLRQDLAGTPS
-603 ATRAEAIAHAADRCA
+603 ATRAENNAHAADRCA
-618 SIVRNFLAL
+618 SIVRNILAL
-627 ARRHPPERQ
+627 ARKYPPERQ
-636 LVRLNDIARDA
+636 VVRLNDIARDA

-654 LRVDRIEVVLDLVE
+654 LRVDGIEVRLDLEE

-694 LRKSSE
+694 LRKAPA
-700 PRLLTLRTRADA
+700 PRRLTLRTRAGKT
-712 ARGRVSLDVEDTG
+712 RGRVAVDVEDTG
-725 PGIAV
+725 PGVSA

-760 VESHGGSLSLVSD
+760 VEGHGGTLSLVSE
-773 PGQGAIFRVELPVV
+773 PGAGAIFRVELPVV
-787 APPATPGKRGAEA
+787 VPPTPSGKNAPEMTSAGTG
-800 PSVVKS
+800 

-813 DERLVLQLLGE
+813 DERLVLQFLGE
-824 MLGADHHTVDTVADG
+824 MLGADHHTVDTVSDG
-839 TQALEQLRRASYDL
+839 TQALEVLRRTSYDL

-869 RALERRRPELCRRFV
+869 RALERRLPDLCRRFV

-904 PGLSKPFDRS
+904 PGLSKPFDRG
-914 EVRRVIQLVAGE
+914 EVRRVIQQITGA
-926 RQPSG
+926 
-931 QKV
+931 